1 MSTNPLPKRLL
12 SLVLTL
18 CMVLSLVPM
27 SALATGD
34 SDSDPNTVDNAI
46 VNGSFEQF
54 EQLDQETGTAP
65 QLKAEKVPGWS
76 TTATD
81 RLIEFG
87 VNIGT
92 SSAPQLSGNDK
103 SIPDGNQFAELN
115 ADETSTLYQNVST
128 VGGHIYEWGLSH
140 RGRMGTD
147 TMALIIGPKQ
157 ANAPAKPDEDEN
169 GQDQFMRLT
178 DWVQRN
184 AQTLGVTVPTDGC
197 SQRITVYSKK
207 FDENGGFLNNP
218 GSESPFSTA
227 PSNLYTETWSVWII
241 ATGNRSWGNYGTHN
255 RNYNPL
261 KGIGGGIGCSY
272 TVPVGQNE
280 TTFAFCSYAGAT
292 SDKTLGNLLDNITFS
307 LYHNVTFTTTAGGEG
322 TVSAEIQGTTKTVS
336 FSDKNAISVPVR
348 NNRQMILTAPAT
360 ADSGVTTFVGAYIT
374 QHSTDGSSTK
384 FVDKSE
390 WRANGTSYTYTGTV
404 TAPTDVVLVFVRSPA
419 VTYDANGG
427 DKYVHTPDAKEP
439 TDVVSF
445 AADTKRTEYTSH
457 AATAS
462 QKNGWVFDG
471 WLLARAGAEERV
483 LPEVHTV
490 SYANGVFT
498 FTYKNGTETK
508 ETRITTDGVALL
520 AQWKWQQ
527 TFQTQLQQGDTV
539 TDTDACGTIT
549 KDDSDA
555 SVKTYNAATG
565 EKVTVTAKAN
575 SGYAFLGWYRTID
588 GQLQLVSKEQTY
600 TYTVGKQGVQTVYAR
615 FAQTYTITYTWDE
628 SDNKPTDQIAPAPG
642 TATEGTTYPL
652 SVPQQTTVSATVN
665 DVPGHWLFQGWKEQ
679 GGTGYLGQE
688 IANVTRNYILVGSW
702 DFIPNAQYDLSY
714 SMGDTEHCWI
724 PSGGLGSIPSSRH
737 YAGDTVTS
745 AAAPTIPEKEKTILV
760 AKGTTFQGTWKFQGW
775 KRSDNNQI
783 VNAEADFTMPNQNL
797 TLTAQWEFTPNVYTV
812 QYDLNNDSSTEE
824 PPAGHDS
831 YTYPEIEG
839 KTGVDT
845 SKSGIPFGA
854 SLTVQNFTG
863 TAPDGKYFAGWG
875 LARDATALYEPG
887 QSVNNKSLEVE
898 HSGDT
903 ITLYAI
909 YKDIG
914 TVTVEFAGND
924 ANGGSVDV
932 HEGSFS
938 ETNGTL
944 SGKEVQ
950 SVATAKPGYHFT
962 GWKCEINENKTETET
977 LTVTLGQVQTL
988 FKEHPN
994 QRVFRFTA
1002 QFEPNS
1008 FKVQFNQNTTDTVTG
1023 TMTSQTFQ
1031 YAEAGDAYLNPN
1043 AFVRPGYRFLGW
1055 SEEADGTGTSYADK
1069 AKFLGVT
1076 HYQGK
1081 EITDD
1086 ATITLYAQWEKLP
1099 DITIDYTPFP
1109 EDLGTVTLNTAQAK
1123 EPSEEELAP
1132 QSIYT
1137 VSETGSPDHQVHSFQ
1152 GATAQPKDGCTFK
1165 GWYDQNK
1172 NQCST
1177 AQSFVPQ
1184 AGTDNLYQSGSYVA
1198 VFEAQQYTLRFDANG
1213 GEGTMGDLTY
1223 THGQDQSLTK
1233 CGFTRAGYGFL
1244 GWATAADGKVVY
1256 HDQQSLSITQN
1267 TTLYAVWKQ
1276 QPNQGG
1282 SGGGHHNSG
1291 SGGTQ
1296 EKPDETP
1303 PSTLNDTD
1311 HYAYIVGYE
1320 DGTIRPNGHI
1330 TRAEA
1335 ATVFF
1340 RLLTDK
1346 ARDANLTD
1354 RSPYPDVSAGAWYN
1368 KAIATLS
1375 RMGILSGYEDGS
1387 FRPNATVTRAEFA
1400 AMAARFDTEAKPV
1413 DTPFTDLTGCWAADE
1428 IAKAYGKGWVNG
1440 YGDNT
1445 FRPNG
1450 PITRAE
1456 AVTLINRVLRRLPET
1471 DKDLLPDE
1479 RTWPDNPETF
1489 WGYLALQEASNSHL
1503 YDRKSNG
1510 YETQTKILPPRD
1522 WSQEFEQ

>member
-1 MSTNPLPKRLL
+1 MSANPLPKRLL

-27 SALATGD
+27 SALAEGD
-34 SDSDPNTVDNAI
+34 PSSDPNTNTADNAI
-46 VNGSFEQF
+46 LNGSFEQPG
-54 EQLDQETGTAP
+54 QTDKAP
-65 QLKAEKVPGWS
+65 QLNYVPGWS

-81 RLIEFG
+81 HLIEFG
-87 VNIGT
+87 VNTQT

-115 ADETSTLYQNVST
+115 ADEVSTLYQNVST
-128 VGGHIYEWGLSH
+128 VDGHIYEWGLSH

-157 ANAPAKPDEDEN
+157 DNAPAKPDKNEN

-178 DWVQRN
+178 DWVKRN
-184 AQTLGVTVPTDGC
+184 AATLGVTVPTDGC

-207 FDENGGFLNNP
+207 FDENGGFLNNT

-241 ATGNRSWGNYGTHN
+241 ATGNQSWGSYGTHN

-272 TVPVGQNE
+272 TVPAGQNE

-292 SDKTLGNLLDNITFS
+292 SNKTLGNLLDNITFS
-307 LYHNVTFTTTAGGEG
+307 LYHNVTFTTTAGGQG
-322 TVSAEIQGTTKTVS
+322 TVGAEIQGTTKTVD
-336 FSDKNAISVPVR
+336 FSDKNAINVPVR
-348 NNRQMILTAPAT
+348 NKRQMTLTAPAT
-360 ADSGVTTFVGAYIT
+360 AASGATFVGAYIT
-374 QHSTDGSSTK
+374 KHSTSGSSTE
-384 FVDKSE
+384 FVDKSDKSK
-390 WRANGTSYTYTGTV
+390 WTLNGTNYTYTGTV
-404 TAPTDVVLVFVRSPA
+404 TVPTDVVLVFVRSPA

-427 DKYVHTPDAKEP
+427 DKYVHTPDAQEP

-445 AADTKRTEYTSH
+445 GAGTGQTSYTSH

-462 QKNGWVFDG
+462 KKKGWVFAG
-471 WLLARAGAEERV
+471 WLLARAENKERV
-483 LPEVHTV
+483 LPAVHTV
-490 SYANGVFT
+490 SYANGTFT
-498 FTYKNGTETK
+498 FKDETGQ
-508 ETRITTDGVALL
+508 TRAEIEADGVALL

-539 TDTDACGTIT
+539 TDTDDCGTIT
-549 KDDSDA
+549 KDDSDD
-555 SVKTYNAATG
+555 SVKTYDAATG

-588 GQLQLVSKEQTY
+588 GQLQLVSQEQIY
-600 TYTVGKQGVQTVYAR
+600 TYTVGRQDVQTVYAR
-615 FAQTYTITYTWDE
+615 FARTYTITYTWDT
-628 SDNKPTDQIAPAPG
+628 SNSPTDQTLPAQG

-665 DVPGHWLFQGWKEQ
+665 GVPGHWLFQGWKEQ
-679 GGTGYLGQE
+679 GGTEYLGQE
-688 IANVTRNYILVGSW
+688 IANVTRNYTLVGSW
-702 DFIPNAQYDLSY
+702 SFIPNNQYRLTY
-714 SMGDTEHCWI
+714 NVGDHTTNWI
-724 PSGGLGSIPSSRH
+724 PSGLGEVVPSNPLH
-737 YAGDTVTS
+737 YYQDTVTS
-745 AAAPTIPEKEKTILV
+745 AAAPKIPEAEKTILV
-760 AKGTTFQGTWKFQGW
+760 ANGTIFQGTWKFQGW
-775 KRSDNNQI
+775 KRSDNGQI
-783 VNAEADFTMPNQNL
+783 VNEKAKFTMPNQDL
-797 TLTAQWEFTPNVYTV
+797 TLTAQWTFTPNTYKVVYN
-812 QYDLNNDSSTEE
+812 LNGGSGTAPEEQTYAYTELADKDGAE
-824 PPAGHDS
+824 KPN
-831 YTYPEIEG
+831 
-839 KTGVDT
+839 
-845 SKSGIPFGA
+845 GIPFGA

-863 TAPDGKYFAGWG
+863 TAPDGKKYFAGWG
-875 LARDATALYEPG
+875 LQRDATALYEPG
-887 QSVNNKSLEVE
+887 QRVNNKSLKVTTN
-898 HSGDT
+898 GDR

-924 ANGGSVDV
+924 ANRGSVSV
-932 HEGSFS
+932 RQGSFS
-938 ETNGTL
+938 EINGTL
-944 SGKEVQ
+944 SGATVKSE
-950 SVATAKPGYHFT
+950 ATAKPGYHFT
-962 GWKCEINENKTETET
+962 GWKCETSKGTTGTGT
-977 LTVTLGQVQTL
+977 LEVTASQVQTL
-988 FKEHPN
+988 FAAHPE

-1002 QFEPNS
+1002 QFEPNQ
-1008 FKVQFNQNTTDTVTG
+1008 FTVQFQKNADDATG
-1023 TMTSQTFQ
+1023 SMEDQTFQ
-1031 YAEAGDAYLNPN
+1031 YAAGGDAYLNPN

-1055 SEEADGTGTSYADK
+1055 SETSGKQNVVYADK
-1069 AKFLGVT
+1069 AKFQGVPAEN
-1076 HYQGK
+1076 K
-1081 EITDD
+1081 
-1086 ATITLYAQWEKLP
+1086 AVVTLYAQWQAYSP
-1099 DITIDYTPFP
+1099 VTIRYTAVPN
-1109 EDLGTVTLNTAQAK
+1109 DLGTVTLNKEGQTASVAT
-1123 EPSEEELAP
+1123 E
-1132 QSIYT
+1132 
-1137 VSETGSPDHQVHSFQ
+1137 ETGSPDPALQVIV
-1152 GATAQPKDGCTFK
+1152 GATATATATTAQGSVFE
-1165 GWYDQNK
+1165 GWYDQH
-1172 NQCST
+1172 
-1177 AQSFVPQ
+1177 
-1184 AGTDNLYQSGSYVA
+1184 GTLLSKAPNYKPRLVNGLYEGGSYVA
-1198 VFEAQQYTLRFDANG
+1198 YFHARQYTLHFDANG
-1213 GEGTMGDLTY
+1213 GEGTMEDLTY

-1233 CGFTRAGYGFL
+1233 CGFTRAGYDFL
-1244 GWATAADGKVVY
+1244 GWATAADGNVAY
-1256 HDQQSLSITQN
+1256 HDQQSLSITQD

-1291 SGGTQ
+1291 GTQ

-1303 PSTLNDTD
+1303 PTTLNDTD

-1340 RLLTDK
+1340 RLLTDE

-1354 RSPYPDVSAGAWYN
+1354 RSPYPDVSAGDWYN

-1428 IAKAYGKGWVNG
+1428 IAEAYGKGWVNG

-1503 YDRKSNG
+1503 YDRKSDG
-1510 YETQTKILPPRD
+1510 YETQTKLLPPRD

>member
-1 MSTNPLPKRLL
+1 MSANPLPKRLL

-27 SALATGD
+27 SALAAGD
-34 SDSDPNTVDNAI
+34 LNSDSNSDPNTADNAI
-46 VNGSFEQF
+46 VNGSFEEPGQT
-54 EQLDQETGTAP
+54 ELRAP
-65 QLKAEKVPGWS
+65 QLDAETVPGWS

-81 RLIEFG
+81 QKIELG
-87 VNIGT
+87 AQIG
-92 SSAPQLSGNDK
+92 AACPGQLVYLSDK
-103 SIPDGNQFAELN
+103 SIPDGKQIAELN
-115 ADETSTLYQNVST
+115 ADEVSTLYQNVST

-140 RGRMGTD
+140 RGRARTD
-147 TMALIIGPKQ
+147 TMALIIGPQ
-157 ANAPAKPDEDEN
+157 QDNAPAKPNEN

-218 GSESPFSTA
+218 GNESPFSTA

-241 ATGNRSWGNYGTHN
+241 ATGNQSWGSYGTHDPT
-255 RNYNPL
+255 YDPL

-292 SDKTLGNLLDNITFS
+292 SNRTLGNLLDNITFS

-322 TVSAEIQGTTKTVS
+322 TVSAEIQGATKTEA
-336 FSDKNAISVPVR
+336 FSDSNAINVPVR
-348 NNRQMILTAPAT
+348 NNRQMTLTAPAT
-360 ADSGVTTFVGAYIT
+360 AASGATFVGAYIT
-374 QHSTDGSSTK
+374 QHSTNASSTK

-390 WRANGTSYTYTGTV
+390 WILNGTNYTYTGTV

-427 DKYVHTPDAKEP
+427 DRYVHTPGAKEP

-445 AADTKRTEYTSH
+445 AAGTESYTSH

-462 QKNGWVFDG
+462 KKKGWVFAG
-471 WLLARAGAEERV
+471 WLLARAGNEGRV
-483 LPEVHTV
+483 LPAVHTV
-490 SYANGVFT
+490 SYANGTFT
-498 FTYKNGTETK
+498 FKDETGQ
-508 ETRITTDGVALL
+508 TRAEIEADGVALL

-539 TDTDACGTIT
+539 KDTDACGTIT
-549 KDDSDA
+549 KDGQTAD
-555 SVKTYNAATG
+555 TYNAATG
-565 EKVTVTAKAN
+565 EQVTVTANAN

-588 GQLQLVSKEQTY
+588 GQLQLVSQEQTY
-600 TYTVGKQGVQTVYAR
+600 AYTVGKQGVQTVYAR
-615 FAQTYTITYTWDE
+615 FAQTYTITYTWDKNN
-628 SDNKPTDQIAPAPG
+628 SPTDQTLPAQG

-652 SVPQQTTVSATVN
+652 FVPQQTTASDTVN
-665 DVPGHWLFQGWKEQ
+665 GVPGHWLFQGWKEQ
-679 GGTGYLGQE
+679 GGKGYLGRE
-688 IANVTRNYILVGSW
+688 IANVTRNYTLVGSW
-702 DFIPNAQYDLSY
+702 SFIPNNRYRLTY
-714 SMGDTEHCWI
+714 NVGDHTTNWI
-724 PSGGLGSIPSSRH
+724 PSGLGAVVQSNPLH
-737 YAGDTVTS
+737 YYQEKVTS
-745 AAAPTIPEKEKTILV
+745 AAAPTIPAAENTIL
-760 AKGTTFQGTWKFQGW
+760 AANGTTFQGTWTFQGW

-783 VNAEADFTMPNQNL
+783 VNAGHDFAMPNQNL
-797 TLTAQWEFTPNVYTV
+797 TLTAQWKFTPNTYKVK
-812 QYDLNNDSSTEE
+812 YDLNGGTGTVPEAHTSYEYTELN
-824 PPAGHDS
+824 
-831 YTYPEIEG
+831 G
-839 KTGVDT
+839 KDGAETP
-845 SKSGIPFGA
+845 SGIPFGA
-854 SLTVQNFTG
+854 LVQLKDFPG
-863 TAPDGKYFAGWG
+863 TAPTGKYFAGWG
-875 LARDATALYEPG
+875 LTKKGPVAYEPEQKVSNASLG
-887 QSVNNKSLEVE
+887 IIANNTTV
-898 HSGDT
+898 
-903 ITLYAI
+903 TLYAI
-909 YKDIG
+909 YAEEQTI
-914 TVTVEFAGND
+914 TVEFQGNNPQWG
-924 ANGGSVDV
+924 AVTTRS
-932 HEGSFS
+932 GSFTVKKNVTGDDITS
-938 ETNGTL
+938 
-944 SGKEVQ
+944 
-950 SVATAKPGYHFT
+950 TAKPSPGYHFT
-962 GWKCEINENKTETET
+962 GWKCEINENTTDTET
-977 LTVTLGQVQTL
+977 LEVTASQVQTL

-1055 SEEADGTGTSYADK
+1055 SETTDGTGTSYADK
-1069 AKFLGVT
+1069 AKFQGVT
-1076 HYQGK
+1076 HYQGT
-1081 EITDD
+1081 EITDG
-1086 ATITLYAQWEKLP
+1086 ATIILYARWEKLP
-1099 DITIDYTPFP
+1099 EITIDYTPFP
-1109 EDLGTVTLNTAQAK
+1109 EDLGTVTLNPPKTE
-1123 EPSEEELAP
+1123 EPSEEDLVS

-1137 VSETGSPDHQVHSFQ
+1137 VFETGSPDHQVR

-1165 GWYDQNK
+1165 GWYDQ
-1172 NQCST
+1172 QEHLLST
-1177 AQSFVPQ
+1177 AQRFVPK

-1198 VFEAQQYTLRFDANG
+1198 VFEAQKYTLRFDANG

-1233 CGFTRAGYGFL
+1233 CGFTRSGYGFL
-1244 GWATAADGKVVY
+1244 GWATEEDGKVVY
-1256 HDQQSLSITQN
+1256 HDQQSLTITQD

-1291 SGGTQ
+1291 SGTQ

-1303 PSTLNDTD
+1303 PTTLNDTD

-1503 YDRKSNG
+1503 YDRKSDG
-1510 YETQTKILPPRD
+1510 YETQTKLLPPRD

>member
-34 SDSDPNTVDNAI
+34 SSSDPDRVDNAI
-46 VNGSFEQF
+46 VNGSFEEPAQTS
-54 EQLDQETGTAP
+54 ELAP
-65 QLKAEKVPGWS
+65 QLNATTVPGWS

-81 RLIEFG
+81 HLIEFG
-87 VNIGT
+87 VNIGR
-92 SSAPQLSGNDK
+92 SSAPQLWGTDR

-140 RGRMGTD
+140 RGRMGKD

-157 ANAPAKPDEDEN
+157 ANAPAKPDKN

-178 DWVQRN
+178 AWVQRN

-218 GSESPFSTA
+218 GNERPFSTA

-241 ATGNRSWGNYGTHN
+241 ATENQSWGSYGTHDPT
-255 RNYNPL
+255 YDPL

-292 SDKTLGNLLDNITFS
+292 SNRTLGNLLDNITFS
-307 LYHNVTFTTTAGGEG
+307 LYHNVTFTTTAGGQG
-322 TVSAEIQGTTKTVS
+322 TVSAEIQGTTQTVD
-336 FSDKNAISVPVR
+336 FSDKNAIDVPVR
-348 NNRQMILTAPAT
+348 NNRQMTLTAPAT
-360 ADSGVTTFVGAYIT
+360 AASGATFVGAYIT
-374 QHSTDGSSTK
+374 KHSTSGSSTE
-384 FVDKSE
+384 FVDKSDISK
-390 WRANGTSYTYTGTV
+390 WTLNGTTYTYTGTV

-445 AADTKRTEYTSH
+445 ATDTGPYTSH
-457 AATAS
+457 EAIAS
-462 QKNGWVFDG
+462 QKTGWVFAG
-471 WLLARAGAEERV
+471 WLLARAGNGLV
-483 LPEVHTV
+483 LPAKHTV
-490 SYANGVFT
+490 SYANGTFT
-498 FTYKNGTETK
+498 FTDETGQ
-508 ETRITTDGVALL
+508 TRAEIEADGVALL
-520 AQWKWQQ
+520 AQWRWRQ

-539 TDTDACGTIT
+539 KDDKACGTIT
-549 KDDSDA
+549 KDDD
-555 SVKTYNAATG
+555 SVETYNAATG
-565 EKVTVTAKAN
+565 EQVTVTANAN

-588 GQLQLVSKEQTY
+588 GQLQLVSQEQTY
-600 TYTVGKQGVQTVYAR
+600 TYTVGRQGVQTVYAR
-615 FAQTYTITYTWDE
+615 FAKTYTITYTWDE
-628 SDNKPTDQIAPAPG
+628 SNNKPTDQTVPAQG

-652 SVPQQTTVSATVN
+652 SQTFVPQQTTVSATVGG
-665 DVPGHWLFQGWKEQ
+665 VPGHWLFQGWKEQ
-679 GGTGYLGQE
+679 GGKDYLGQE
-688 IANVTRNYILVGSW
+688 IASVTKDYTLVGSW
-702 DFIPNAQYDLSY
+702 DFIPNNQYRLTY
-714 SMGDTEHCWI
+714 NVGDHTTNWI
-724 PSGGLGSIPSSRH
+724 PSGLGEVVQSNSLH
-737 YAGDTVTS
+737 YYQETVTS
-745 AAAPTIPEKEKTILV
+745 AAAPTIPAAEKTIL
-760 AKGTTFQGTWKFQGW
+760 AANGTTFQGTWKFQGW
-775 KRSDNNQI
+775 KRSDTGGT
-783 VNAEADFTMPNQNL
+783 AKTSFPMPNHDL

-812 QYDLNNDSSTEE
+812 QYDLTEGSGTA
-824 PPAGHDS
+824 PAAHTS
-831 YTYPEIEG
+831 YAYTELADKDG
-839 KTGVDT
+839 AKTP
-845 SKSGIPFGA
+845 SGIPFGA
-854 SLTVQNFTG
+854 SLTVQKFTG

-875 LARDATALYEPG
+875 LHRNANALYEPG
-887 QSVNNKSLEVE
+887 QSVNNESLKVTT
-898 HSGDT
+898 SGDT

-924 ANGGSVDV
+924 ANRGSVDV
-932 HEGSFS
+932 RQGSFS
-938 ETNGTL
+938 ERNGTL
-944 SGKEVQ
+944 SGNTVKSE
-950 SVATAKPGYHFT
+950 ATAKPGYHFT
-962 GWKCEINENKTETET
+962 GWTCETSGHTTSTDT
-977 LTVTLGQVQTL
+977 LYEVTADQVQEL
-988 FKEHPN
+988 FTKNQN

-1008 FKVQFNQNTTDTVTG
+1008 FTVRYNANGGEG
-1023 TMTSQTFQ
+1023 TMADQHFQ
-1031 YAEAGDAYLNPN
+1031 YAGTENVYLNPN
-1043 AFVRPGYRFLGW
+1043 AFVCPGYRFLGW
-1055 SEEADGTGTSYADK
+1055 SETEDGTGTSYADK
-1069 AKFLGVT
+1069 AKFLGVPADN
-1076 HYQGK
+1076 GA
-1081 EITDD
+1081 IVN
-1086 ATITLYAQWEKLP
+1086 LYAQWQKYSSV
-1099 DITIDYTPFP
+1099 TIRYTAVPN
-1109 EDLGTVTLNTAQAK
+1109 DLGTVTLNKENQTASAATQ
-1123 EPSEEELAP
+1123 
-1132 QSIYT
+1132 
-1137 VSETGSPDHQVHSFQ
+1137 ETGSPDPALKEIV
-1152 GATAQPKDGCTFK
+1152 GATAAAAQGSVFE
-1165 GWYDQNK
+1165 GWYDQHGTRL
-1172 NQCST
+1172 ST
-1177 AQSFVPQ
+1177 ERRYEPTQVN
-1184 AGTDNLYQSGSYVA
+1184 DLYEGGSYVA
-1198 VFEAQQYTLRFDANG
+1198 HFHAQQYTLRFNANG

-1223 THGQDQSLTK
+1223 THGQAQSLTK
-1233 CGFTRAGYGFL
+1233 CGFTRSGYAFL
-1244 GWATAADGKVVY
+1244 GWATAADGDVAY
-1256 HDQQSLSITQN
+1256 HDQQSLSITQD

-1282 SGGGHHNSG
+1282 SGGHHN

-1303 PSTLNDTD
+1303 PTTLNDTD

-1354 RSPYPDVSAGAWYN
+1354 RSPYPDVSAGDWYN

>member
-1 MSTNPLPKRLL
+1 MSANPLPKRLL

-27 SALATGD
+27 SALAEGD
-34 SDSDPNTVDNAI
+34 PSSDPNRVDNAI
-46 VNGSFEQF
+46 VNGSFEEPGQT
-54 EQLDQETGTAP
+54 ELRAP
-65 QLKAEKVPGWS
+65 QLDAETVPGWS

-81 RLIEFG
+81 QKIELG
-87 VNIGT
+87 AQIG
-92 SSAPQLSGNDK
+92 AACPAQLDHLSDK
-103 SIPDGNQFAELN
+103 SIPDGKQIAELN
-115 ADETSTLYQNVST
+115 ADEVSTLYQNVST

-140 RGRMGTD
+140 RGRARTD
-147 TMALIIGPKQ
+147 TMALIIGPQ
-157 ANAPAKPDEDEN
+157 QDNAPAKPNEN

-207 FDENGGFLNNP
+207 FDENGGFLNNT
-218 GSESPFSTA
+218 GNESPFSAA

-241 ATGNRSWGNYGTHN
+241 ATGYQSWGSYGTHSPA
-255 RNYNPL
+255 YNPL
-261 KGIGGGIGCSY
+261 QGIGGGIGCSY

-280 TTFAFCSYAGAT
+280 TTFAFCSYSSSGSGGLT
-292 SDKTLGNLLDNITFS
+292 VGNLLDNITFS

-322 TVSAEIQGTTKTVS
+322 TVSAEIQGETKTET
-336 FSDKNAISVPVR
+336 FSDSNAIAVPVR
-348 NNRQMILTAPAT
+348 NNRQMTLTAPAT
-360 ADSGVTTFVGAYIT
+360 AASGATFVGAYIT
-374 QHSTDGSSTK
+374 RHSTDGSSTE
-384 FVDKSE
+384 FVDKSD
-390 WRANGTSYTYTGTV
+390 TSRWTLNETTDTYTYTGTV

-471 WLLARAGAEERV
+471 WLLARAGKEERV
-483 LPEVHTV
+483 LPEEHKV

-498 FTYKNGTETK
+498 FTYKKGTETK
-508 ETRITTDGVALL
+508 ETRITADGVALL

-527 TFQTQLQQGDTV
+527 TFRTQLQQGDTV
-539 TDTDACGTIT
+539 TDTDDCGTIT
-549 KDDSDA
+549 KDDSDD
-555 SVKTYNAATG
+555 SVKTYDAATG

-615 FAQTYTITYTWDE
+615 FAQTYTITYAWDE
-628 SDNKPTDQIAPAPG
+628 NNSPTDQTIPETG
-642 TATEGTTYPL
+642 TATAGMTYPL
-652 SVPQQTTVSATVN
+652 PQTFVKGQTTC
-665 DVPGHWLFQGWKEQ
+665 PGSKNGIPGNWVFQGWKKDGNGEV
-679 GGTGYLGQE
+679 LGAE
-688 IANVTRNYILVGSW
+688 IANVQEDMHLVGSW

-724 PSGGLGSIPSSRH
+724 PSGGLGSIASSRH
-737 YAGDTVTS
+737 YAGATVTS
-745 AAAPTIPEKEKTILV
+745 AAAPTIPAEQKTILV
-760 AKGTTFQGTWKFQGW
+760 ANGTTFQGTWKFQGW
-775 KRSDNNQI
+775 KRSDTGGT
-783 VNAEADFTMPNQNL
+783 AKTSFPMPNHDL

-812 QYDLNNDSSTEE
+812 QYDLTEGSGTA
-824 PPAGHDS
+824 PAAHTS
-831 YTYPEIEG
+831 YAYTELADKDG
-839 KTGVDT
+839 AKTP
-845 SKSGIPFGA
+845 SGIPFGA
-854 SLTVQNFTG
+854 ILTVQNFTG
-863 TAPDGKYFAGWG
+863 TAPDEKYFAGWG
-875 LARDATALYEPG
+875 LHRNANALYEPG
-887 QSVNNKSLEVE
+887 QSVNNESLKVTT
-898 HSGDT
+898 SGDT

-924 ANGGSVDV
+924 ANRGSVDV
-932 HEGSFS
+932 RQGSFS
-938 ETNGTL
+938 ETNGKL
-944 SGKEVQ
+944 SGKEVR

-977 LTVTLGQVQTL
+977 LTVTLDQVQKL
-988 FKEHPN
+988 FTENQN

-1008 FKVQFNQNTTDTVTG
+1008 FTVQYNANGGKG
-1023 TMTSQTFQ
+1023 TMDDQTFQ
-1031 YAEAGDAYLNPN
+1031 YAGTENAYLKQNT
-1043 AFVRPGYRFLGW
+1043 FVRPGYRFLGW
-1055 SEEADGTGTSYADK
+1055 SETSGEQVNVVYADQ
-1069 AKFLGVT
+1069 AKFLGVPADN
-1076 HYQGK
+1076 GA
-1081 EITDD
+1081 IV
-1086 ATITLYAQWEKLP
+1086 TLYAQWQAYSSV
-1099 DITIDYTPFP
+1099 TIRYTAVPN
-1109 EDLGTVTLNTAQAK
+1109 DLGTVTLNKEGQTASAAT
-1123 EPSEEELAP
+1123 E
-1132 QSIYT
+1132 
-1137 VSETGSPDHQVHSFQ
+1137 ETGSPDPALQVIV
-1152 GATAQPKDGCTFK
+1152 GATATATATTAQGSVFE
-1165 GWYDQNK
+1165 GWYDQH
-1172 NQCST
+1172 
-1177 AQSFVPQ
+1177 
-1184 AGTDNLYQSGSYVA
+1184 GTLLSKAPNYKPRLVNGLYEGGSYVA
-1198 VFEAQQYTLRFDANG
+1198 YFHARQYTLHFDANG

-1233 CGFTRAGYGFL
+1233 CGFTRAGYDFL
-1244 GWATAADGKVVY
+1244 GWATAADGGVVY
-1256 HDQQSLSITQN
+1256 HDQQSLSITQD

-1282 SGGGHHNSG
+1282 SGGGHHTSG
-1291 SGGTQ
+1291 SGTQ

-1303 PSTLNDTD
+1303 PTTLNDTD

-1354 RSPYPDVSAGAWYN
+1354 RSPYPDVSAGDWCN

-1503 YDRKSNG
+1503 YDRKSDG
-1510 YETQTKILPPRD
+1510 YETQTKLLPPRD

>member
-1 MSTNPLPKRLL
+1 MSANPLPKRLL

-27 SALATGD
+27 SALAAEA
-34 SDSDPNTVDNAI
+34 SNNPNKADNAI
-46 VNGSFEQF
+46 VNGSFE
-54 EQLDQETGTAP
+54 EPAQETMLAP
-65 QLKAEKVPGWS
+65 QLEAQKVSGWS

-81 RLIEFG
+81 DKIEFG
-87 VNIGT
+87 VNT
-92 SSAPQLSGNDK
+92 KTDSAPQLSGNDK
-103 SIPDGNQFAELN
+103 SIPHGKQFAELN
-115 ADETSTLYQNVST
+115 ANQVSTLYQNVST

-140 RGRMGTD
+140 RGRAGTD

-157 ANAPAKPDEDEN
+157 AKDPAKPDPN

-178 DWVQRN
+178 DWVKRN
-184 AQTLGVTVPTDGC
+184 AETLGVTVLRDGC

-207 FDENGGFLNNP
+207 FDEHGGFLNNP
-218 GSESPFSTA
+218 GNESPFSTA

-241 ATGNRSWGNYGTHN
+241 ATGYQSWGSYGTHDPT
-255 RNYNPL
+255 YNPL

-272 TVPVGQNE
+272 TVPARQTE
-280 TTFAFCSYAGAT
+280 TTFAFCSYSSSGSGGLT
-292 SDKTLGNLLDNITFS
+292 VGNLLDNITFS
-307 LYHNVTFTTTAGGEG
+307 LYHNVTFTTTAGGQG
-322 TVSAEIQGTTKTVS
+322 TVGAEIQGTTKTVG
-336 FSDKNAISVPVR
+336 FSDKNAIDVPVR
-348 NNRQMILTAPAT
+348 NNRQMTLTAPAT

-374 QHSTDGSSTK
+374 QHRTDGSFTE
-384 FVDKSE
+384 FVDKSK
-390 WRANGTSYTYTGTV
+390 WTPNGTTYTYTGTV

-471 WLLARAGAEERV
+471 WLLARAGKEERV
-483 LPEVHTV
+483 LPEEHKV

-498 FTYKNGTETK
+498 FTYKKGTETK
-508 ETRITTDGVALL
+508 ETRITADGVALL

-527 TFQTQLQQGDTV
+527 TFRTQLQQGDTV
-539 TDTDACGTIT
+539 TDTDDCGTIT
-549 KDDSDA
+549 KDDSDD

-565 EKVTVTAKAN
+565 EKVTVTANAKPD
-575 SGYAFLGWYRTID
+575 YAFLGWYRTID
-588 GQLQLVSKEQTY
+588 GQLQLVSQDPTY
-600 TYTVGKQGVQTVYAR
+600 TYTVSKQGVQTVYAR
-615 FAQTYTITYTWDE
+615 FAKTYTITYTWDT
-628 SDNKPTDQIAPAPG
+628 SNSPTDQTLPAQG

-652 SVPQQTTVSATVN
+652 SQKFVRQKTTVSATVN
-665 DVPGHWLFQGWKEQ
+665 GVPGHWLFQGWKEQ
-679 GGTGYLGQE
+679 GGKDYLGQE
-688 IANVTRNYILVGSW
+688 IASVTKDYTLVGSW
-702 DFIPNAQYDLSY
+702 DFIPNNQYRLTY
-714 SMGDTEHCWI
+714 NVGDHTTNWI
-724 PSGGLGSIPSSRH
+724 PSGLGEVVQSNPLH
-737 YAGDTVTS
+737 YYQEKVTS
-745 AAAPTIPEKEKTILV
+745 AAAPKIPEAEDTILA
-760 AKGTTFQGTWKFQGW
+760 AKGTIFQGIWKFQGW
-775 KRSDNNQI
+775 KRSDNGKI
-783 VNAEADFTMPNQNL
+783 VNEKAEFTMPNQDL

-812 QYDLNNDSSTEE
+812 KYDLNNDSGTEE
-824 PPAGHDS
+824 PPAGHES

-845 SKSGIPFGA
+845 RKRGIPFGV
-854 SLTVQNFTG
+854 SVQLKDFPG
-863 TAPDGKYFAGWG
+863 RAPTEEKYFAGWG
-875 LARDATALYEPG
+875 LKPDGPVAYEPG
-887 QSVNNKSLEVE
+887 QNVSNANLHVTED
-898 HSGDT
+898 DT
-903 ITLYAI
+903 TVTLYAI
-909 YKDIG
+909 YAKKQTITVEFQGNNPQWG
-914 TVTVEFAGND
+914 TVTPR
-924 ANGGSVDV
+924 S
-932 HEGSFS
+932 GSF
-938 ETNGTL
+938 TVTD
-944 SGKEVQ
+944 
-950 SVATAKPGYHFT
+950 SVAVGDVISTAEPSPGYHFVKWT
-962 GWKCEINENKTETET
+962 QDGKLVSTEQT
-977 LTVTLGQVQTL
+977 LTVRSSDFTEGQAGQT
-988 FKEHPN
+988 FVYVAH
-994 QRVFRFTA
+994 
-1002 QFEPNS
+1002 FEPNS
-1008 FKVQFNQNTTDTVTG
+1008 FTVQYNANGGTG
-1023 TMTSQTFQ
+1023 DMESQTFQ
-1031 YAEAGDAYLNPN
+1031 YAGTEKVYLNQN

-1055 SEEADGTGTSYADK
+1055 SEKADGTGTSYADQ
-1069 AKFLGVT
+1069 AKFQGVT

-1081 EITDD
+1081 EITDG
-1086 ATITLYAQWEKLP
+1086 ATIILYARWEELP
-1099 DITIDYTPFP
+1099 EITIDYTPFP
-1109 EDLGTVTLNTAQAK
+1109 EDLGTVTLNTAQA
-1123 EPSEEELAP
+1123 EGPSEEDLAP
-1132 QSIYT
+1132 LSIHT
-1137 VSETGSPDHQVHSFQ
+1137 VPEKGSPDRQVHKFQ
-1152 GATAQPKDGCTFK
+1152 GATAKPEDGCTFK
-1165 GWYDQNK
+1165 GWYDQQE
-1172 NQCST
+1172 NQCSKDL
-1177 AQSFVPQ
+1177 SFVPQ

-1198 VFEAQQYTLRFDANG
+1198 VFEAKKYTLRFDANG
-1213 GEGTMGDLTY
+1213 GEGTMEDLTY

-1233 CGFTRAGYGFL
+1233 CGFTRAGYDFL
-1244 GWATAADGKVVY
+1244 GWATAENGNVAY
-1256 HDQQSLSITQN
+1256 HDQQSLSITQD

-1291 SGGTQ
+1291 GTQ

-1303 PSTLNDTD
+1303 PTTLNDTD

-1340 RLLTDK
+1340 RLLTDE

-1503 YDRKSNG
+1503 YDRKSDG

>member
-1 MSTNPLPKRLL
+1 MSANPLPKRLL

-27 SALATGD
+27 SALAAGD
-34 SDSDPNTVDNAI
+34 LNSDSNSDPNTADNAI
-46 VNGSFEQF
+46 VNGSFELPVQT
-54 EQLDQETGTAP
+54 ELRAP
-65 QLKAEKVPGWS
+65 QLKDNEVPGWS

-81 RLIEFG
+81 QKIELG
-87 VNIGT
+87 AQIG
-92 SSAPQLSGNDK
+92 AACPAQLDHLSDK
-103 SIPDGNQFAELN
+103 SIPDGKQIAELN
-115 ADETSTLYQNVST
+115 ADEVSTLYQNVST

-140 RGRMGTD
+140 RGRARTD
-147 TMALIIGPKQ
+147 TMALIIGPQ
-157 ANAPAKPDEDEN
+157 QDNAPAKPNEN

-241 ATGNRSWGNYGTHN
+241 ATGYQSWGSYGTHSPA
-255 RNYNPL
+255 YDPL
-261 KGIGGGIGCSY
+261 QGIGGGIGCSY
-272 TVPVGQNE
+272 TVPVGQGK
-280 TTFAFCSYAGAT
+280 TTFAFCSYSSSGSGGLT
-292 SDKTLGNLLDNITFS
+292 VGNLLDNITFS

-336 FSDKNAISVPVR
+336 FSDKNAIDVPVR
-348 NNRQMILTAPAT
+348 HNREMTLTAPAT

-427 DKYVHTPDAKEP
+427 DKYVHTRGAQEP

-445 AADTKRTEYTSH
+445 ATDTKPYTSH

-462 QKNGWVFDG
+462 KKKGWVFAG
-471 WLLARAGAEERV
+471 WLLARAGNEGRV
-483 LPEVHTV
+483 LPAVHQV
-490 SYANGVFT
+490 SYDAGKHTFT
-498 FTYKNGTETK
+498 FAYAYGDKTITETLNAN
-508 ETRITTDGVALL
+508 GVALL

-539 TDTDACGTIT
+539 KDDKACGTIT
-549 KDDSDA
+549 KDDSSDP
-555 SVKTYNAATG
+555 VETYDAATG
-565 EKVTVTAKAN
+565 ERVTVTTKAKP
-575 SGYAFLGWYRTID
+575 GYAFLGWYRTID
-588 GQLQLVSKEQTY
+588 GQLQLVSQEQTY
-600 TYTVGKQGVQTVYAR
+600 NYTVGRQGVQTVYAR
-615 FAQTYTITYTWDE
+615 FAQTYTITYAWDT
-628 SDNKPTDQIAPAPG
+628 SNSPTDQIPEAPEAG

-652 SVPQQTTVSATVN
+652 SQTFVPQQTTVSATVGG
-665 DVPGHWLFQGWKEQ
+665 VPGHWLFQGWKEQ
-679 GGTGYLGQE
+679 GGKDYLGQE
-688 IANVTRNYILVGSW
+688 IASVTKDYTLVGSW
-702 DFIPNAQYDLSY
+702 SFIPNNQYRLTY
-714 SMGDTEHCWI
+714 NVGDHTTNWI
-724 PSGGLGSIPSSRH
+724 PSGLGEVVQSNPLH
-737 YAGDTVTS
+737 YYQEKVTS
-745 AAAPTIPEKEKTILV
+745 AAAPTIPAAENTIL
-760 AKGTTFQGTWKFQGW
+760 AANGTTFQGTWTFQGW
-775 KRSDNNQI
+775 KRSDNDKI
-783 VNAEADFTMPNQNL
+783 VNEKAEFTMPNHDL
-797 TLTAQWEFTPNVYTV
+797 TLTAQWTFKPNTYKVEYNLNDGTGTVPEAHTSYEYTE
-812 QYDLNNDSSTEE
+812 LN
-824 PPAGHDS
+824 
-831 YTYPEIEG
+831 G
-839 KTGVDT
+839 KDGAE
-845 SKSGIPFGA
+845 KPSGIPFGA
-854 SLTVQNFTG
+854 SLIVQNFTG
-863 TAPDGKYFAGWG
+863 TAPDGTYFAGWG
-875 LARDATALYEPG
+875 RTPDGPVAYEPG
-887 QSVNNKSLEVE
+887 EDVSNASLGITEKNATV
-898 HSGDT
+898 
-903 ITLYAI
+903 TLYAI
-909 YKDIG
+909 YAEEQTI
-914 TVTVEFAGND
+914 TVEFQGNNPQWG
-924 ANGGSVDV
+924 AVTTRS
-932 HEGSFS
+932 GSF
-938 ETNGTL
+938 TVTD
-944 SGKEVQ
+944 
-950 SVATAKPGYHFT
+950 SVAEKTVTSKAEPSPGYHFVEWT
-962 GWKCEINENKTETET
+962 KGGERVSTDQT
-977 LTVTLGQVQTL
+977 LTVRSSDFTEGQAGQT
-988 FKEHPN
+988 FVYVAH
-994 QRVFRFTA
+994 
-1002 QFEPNS
+1002 FEPNR
-1008 FKVQFNQNTTDTVTG
+1008 FTVHFDQNTEDTVKG
-1023 TMTSQTFQ
+1023 TMADQKFQ
-1031 YAEAGDAYLNPN
+1031 YAEAENAYLRPN

-1055 SEEADGTGTSYADK
+1055 SETSGKQNVVYADK
-1069 AKFLGVT
+1069 AKFQGVPAEN
-1076 HYQGK
+1076 K
-1081 EITDD
+1081 
-1086 ATITLYAQWEKLP
+1086 AVVTLYAQWQAYSP
-1099 DITIDYTPFP
+1099 VTIRYTAVPN
-1109 EDLGTVTLNTAQAK
+1109 DLGTVILNKENQTASAAT
-1123 EPSEEELAP
+1123 E
-1132 QSIYT
+1132 
-1137 VSETGSPDHQVHSFQ
+1137 ETGSPDPALQAIV
-1152 GATAQPKDGCTFK
+1152 GATATTVSGSVFE
-1165 GWYDQNK
+1165 GWYDQY
-1172 NQCST
+1172 
-1177 AQSFVPQ
+1177 
-1184 AGTDNLYQSGSYVA
+1184 GTLLSKAPNYKPRLVNDLYEGGSYVA
-1198 VFEAQQYTLRFDANG
+1198 YFHAQQYTLHFNANG

-1233 CGFTRAGYGFL
+1233 CGFTRAGYAFL
-1244 GWATAADGKVVY
+1244 GWAMAADGKVAY
-1256 HDQQSLSITQN
+1256 HDQQSLSITQD

-1291 SGGTQ
+1291 GTQ

-1303 PSTLNDTD
+1303 PTTLNDTD

-1354 RSPYPDVSAGAWYN
+1354 RSPYPDVSAGDWYN

-1503 YDRKSNG
+1503 YDRKSDG

>member
-1 MSTNPLPKRLL
+1 MSANPLPKRLL

-27 SALATGD
+27 SALVAEASNSD
-34 SDSDPNTVDNAI
+34 SNSDPNTADNAI
-46 VNGSFEQF
+46 VNGSFE
-54 EQLDQETGTAP
+54 DPARTDKNAP
-65 QLKAEKVPGWS
+65 QLEADDVLGWS
-76 TTATD
+76 TTATGH
-81 RLIEFG
+81 LIEFG
-87 VNIGT
+87 VNT
-92 SSAPQLSGNDK
+92 QTNSAPQLSGNDK
-103 SIPDGNQFAELN
+103 SIPHGKQFAELN
-115 ADETSTLYQNVST
+115 ANEVSTLYQNVST

-140 RGRMGTD
+140 RGRAGTD

-157 ANAPAKPDEDEN
+157 AKDPAKPDKNEN

-184 AQTLGVTVPTDGC
+184 AETLGVTVPTDGC

-241 ATGNRSWGNYGTHN
+241 ATGNQSWGSYGTHN

-272 TVPVGQNE
+272 TVPAGQNE

-307 LYHNVTFTTTAGGEG
+307 LYHNVTFTTTAGGQG
-322 TVSAEIQGTTKTVS
+322 TVSAEIQGATQTVD
-336 FSDKNAISVPVR
+336 FSDKNAINVPVR
-348 NNRQMILTAPAT
+348 NNREMTLTAPAT
-360 ADSGVTTFVGAYIT
+360 AVSGATFVGAYIT
-374 QHSTDGSSTK
+374 RHSTSGSSTE
-384 FVDKSE
+384 FVDKSDTNR
-390 WRANGTSYTYTGTV
+390 WTLNKTTDTYTYTGTV
-404 TAPTDVVLVFVRSPA
+404 NAPTDVVLVFVQSPA

-427 DKYVHTPDAKEP
+427 DRYVHTPDAKEP

-445 AADTKRTEYTSH
+445 AADTKPYTSH
-457 AATAS
+457 KATAS
-462 QKNGWVFDG
+462 QKKGWVFDG
-471 WLLARAGAEERV
+471 WLLARAEDGERV
-483 LPEVHTV
+483 LPAKHTV

-508 ETRITTDGVALL
+508 ETKITANGVALL
-520 AQWKWQQ
+520 AQWRWQQ

-539 TDTDACGTIT
+539 TDNDACGTIT
-549 KDDSDA
+549 KDNSDD

-565 EKVTVTAKAN
+565 EQVTVTANAN

-588 GQLQLVSKEQTY
+588 GQLQLVSQDPTY
-600 TYTVGKQGVQTVYAR
+600 AYNVGRQGVQTVYAR
-615 FAQTYTITYTWDE
+615 FAKTYTITYAWDE
-628 SDNKPTDQIAPAPG
+628 SNSPTDQTIPEAG
-642 TATEGTTYPL
+642 TATAGTTYPL
-652 SVPQQTTVSATVN
+652 FVPQQTTVSATVN

-679 GGTGYLGQE
+679 GGTEYLGQE
-688 IANVTRNYILVGSW
+688 IANVTRNYTLVGSW
-702 DFIPNAQYDLSY
+702 SFIPNNRYRLTY
-714 SMGDTEHCWI
+714 NVGDHTTNWI
-724 PSGGLGSIPSSRH
+724 PSGLGAVVQSNPLH
-737 YAGDTVTS
+737 YYQEKVTS
-745 AAAPTIPEKEKTILV
+745 AAAPTIPAAENTIL
-760 AKGTTFQGTWKFQGW
+760 AANGTTFQGTWTFQGW
-775 KRSDNNQI
+775 KRSDNDKI
-783 VNAEADFTMPNQNL
+783 VNEKAEFTMPNHDL
-797 TLTAQWEFTPNVYTV
+797 TLTAQWTFKPNTYKVEYNLNDGTGTVPEAHTSYAYTE
-812 QYDLNNDSSTEE
+812 LN
-824 PPAGHDS
+824 
-831 YTYPEIEG
+831 G
-839 KTGVDT
+839 KDGAEKPD
-845 SKSGIPFGA
+845 GIPFGA
-854 SLTVQNFTG
+854 SLIVQNFTG
-863 TAPDGKYFAGWG
+863 TAPNGKYFAGWG
-875 LARDATALYEPG
+875 LTKGGPVAYEPE
-887 QSVNNKSLEVE
+887 QFVNNERLKVTT
-898 HSGDT
+898 SGET
-903 ITLYAI
+903 IILYAI
-909 YKDIG
+909 YKEIG

-938 ETNGTL
+938 EIEGTL
-944 SGKEVQ
+944 SGEEVR

-977 LTVTLGQVQTL
+977 LTVTLDQVQKL
-988 FKEHPN
+988 FTENQN

-1002 QFEPNS
+1002 QFEPN
-1008 FKVQFNQNTTDTVTG
+1008 QFTVRFEKNAKDATGSMDNQP
-1023 TMTSQTFQ
+1023 FQ
-1031 YAEAGDAYLNPN
+1031 YAGTENVYLKQN

-1055 SEEADGTGTSYADK
+1055 SETADGTGTSYADQ
-1069 AKFLGVT
+1069 AKFLGVPAEN
-1076 HYQGK
+1076 K
-1081 EITDD
+1081 
-1086 ATITLYAQWEKLP
+1086 AVVTLYAQWQAYSSV
-1099 DITIDYTPFP
+1099 TIRYTAVPN
-1109 EDLGTVTLNTAQAK
+1109 DLGTVTLNKEDQTASAATQ
-1123 EPSEEELAP
+1123 
-1132 QSIYT
+1132 
-1137 VSETGSPDHQVHSFQ
+1137 ETGSPDPALKEIV
-1152 GATAQPKDGCTFK
+1152 GATAAAAQGRVFE
-1165 GWYDQNK
+1165 GWYDQKGKLLSREPNYK
-1172 NQCST
+1172 PTLVN
-1177 AQSFVPQ
+1177 
-1184 AGTDNLYQSGSYVA
+1184 DLYEGGSYVA
-1198 VFEAQQYTLRFDANG
+1198 YFHAQQYTLHFNANG

-1244 GWATAADGKVVY
+1244 GWATEEDGKVVY
-1256 HDQQSLSITQN
+1256 HDQQSLTITQN

-1282 SGGGHHNSG
+1282 SNGGHHNSG

-1303 PSTLNDTD
+1303 PTTLNDTD

-1503 YDRKSNG
+1503 YDRKRDG
-1510 YETQTKILPPRD
+1510 YETQTKLLPPRD

>member
-1 MSTNPLPKRLL
+1 MSANPLPKRLL

-27 SALATGD
+27 SALAAGASN
-34 SDSDPNTVDNAI
+34 SDSNNPNTADNAI
-46 VNGSFEQF
+46 VNGSFEQPAKT
-54 EQLDQETGTAP
+54 DKNAP
-65 QLKAEKVPGWS
+65 QLKADDVRGWS
-76 TTATD
+76 TTAIGQ
-81 RLIEFG
+81 LIEFG

-92 SSAPQLSGNDK
+92 SSAPQLWGTDR
-103 SIPDGNQFAELN
+103 SIPNGNQFAELN
-115 ADETSTLYQNVST
+115 ADEVSTLYQNVST

-140 RGRMGTD
+140 RGRAGTD
-147 TMALIIGPKQ
+147 TMALIIGPQ
-157 ANAPAKPDEDEN
+157 QDNAPAKPDKT

-178 DWVQRN
+178 DWVKRN
-184 AQTLGVTVPTDGC
+184 AKTLGVTVPTDGC

-218 GSESPFSTA
+218 GNESPFSTA

-241 ATGNRSWGNYGTHN
+241 ATGNQSWGSYGTHDPT
-255 RNYNPL
+255 YDPL
-261 KGIGGGIGCSY
+261 QGIGGGIGCSY
-272 TVPVGQNE
+272 TVPVGQKE
-280 TTFAFCSYAGAT
+280 TTFAFCSYSSSGSGGLT
-292 SDKTLGNLLDNITFS
+292 VGNLLDNITFS

-348 NNRQMILTAPAT
+348 NNREMTLTAPAT

-427 DKYVHTPDAKEP
+427 DKYVHTPGAKEP

-445 AADTKRTEYTSH
+445 ATDTKPYTSH

-462 QKNGWVFDG
+462 KKKGWVFAG

-508 ETRITTDGVALL
+508 ETRITANGVALL
-520 AQWKWQQ
+520 AQWKWRQ
-527 TFQTQLQQGDTV
+527 TFQTQLQQGDTA
-539 TDTDACGTIT
+539 TDDDACGTIT
-549 KDDSDA
+549 KYNSSDP
-555 SVKTYNAATG
+555 VKTYNAATG
-565 EKVTVTAKAN
+565 EQVTLTANAN
-575 SGYAFLGWYRTID
+575 EGYAFLGWYRTID
-588 GQLQLVSKEQTY
+588 GQLQLVSQEKTY
-600 TYTVGKQGVQTVYAR
+600 AYTVGKQGVQTVYAR
-615 FAQTYTITYTWDE
+615 FAKTYTITYTWDT
-628 SDNKPTDQIAPAPG
+628 SDNKPTDQTVPDPG

-652 SVPQQTTVSATVN
+652 SRTFVPQQTTVSATVGG
-665 DVPGHWLFQGWKEQ
+665 VPGHWLFQGWKEQ
-679 GGTGYLGQE
+679 GGTDYLGQE
-688 IANVTRNYILVGSW
+688 IASVTKNYTLVGSW
-702 DFIPNAQYDLSY
+702 DFIPNNQYRLTY
-714 SMGDTEHCWI
+714 NVGDHTTNWI
-724 PSGGLGSIPSSRH
+724 PSGLGEVVQSNPL
-737 YAGDTVTS
+737 YYYQEKVTS
-745 AAAPTIPEKEKTILV
+745 AAAPTIPAEEETILA
-760 AKGTTFQGTWKFQGW
+760 AKGTIFQGIWKFKGW
-775 KRSDNNQI
+775 KRSDTGDP
-783 VNAEADFTMPNQNL
+783 AGTSFTMPNHDL
-797 TLTAQWEFTPNVYTV
+797 TLTAQWEFTPNTYKVAYN
-812 QYDLNNDSSTEE
+812 LNNGTEE
-824 PPAGHDS
+824 SLAGHDS

-845 SKSGIPFGA
+845 SKPGIPFGA
-854 SLTVQNFTG
+854 TLIVKDFTG
-863 TAPDGKYFAGWG
+863 TVPDGKYFAGWG
-875 LARDATALYEPG
+875 LKPGGPVAYEPG
-887 QSVNNKSLEVE
+887 QNVRNANLHVTED
-898 HSGDT
+898 DT
-903 ITLYAI
+903 TVTLYAI
-909 YKDIG
+909 YAKKQTITVEFQGNNPQWG
-914 TVTVEFAGND
+914 TVTPR
-924 ANGGSVDV
+924 S
-932 HEGSFS
+932 GSF
-938 ETNGTL
+938 TVTD
-944 SGKEVQ
+944 
-950 SVATAKPGYHFT
+950 SVAGGDVTSTAKPSPGYHFT
-962 GWKCEINENKTETET
+962 GWKCETSGDTTSTDT
-977 LTVTLGQVQTL
+977 LCKVTADQVQKL
-988 FKEHPN
+988 FTKNQN

-1002 QFEPNS
+1002 QFEPN
-1008 FKVQFNQNTTDTVTG
+1008 QFTVKFETNADNVTG
-1023 TMTSQTFQ
+1023 NMASQTFK
-1031 YAEAGDAYLNPN
+1031 YAEAGDAGDAYLNPN

-1055 SEEADGTGTSYADK
+1055 SETSGKQNVVYADK
-1069 AKFLGVT
+1069 AKFQGVPAEN
-1076 HYQGK
+1076 K
-1081 EITDD
+1081 
-1086 ATITLYAQWEKLP
+1086 AVVTLYAQWQAYSP
-1099 DITIDYTPFP
+1099 VTIRYTAFP
-1109 EDLGTVTLNTAQAK
+1109 NDLGTVVLNKEGQTASAAT
-1123 EPSEEELAP
+1123 E
-1132 QSIYT
+1132 
-1137 VSETGSPDHQVHSFQ
+1137 ETGSPDPALRAIV
-1152 GATAQPKDGCTFK
+1152 GATAKPKDGCTFK
-1165 GWYDQNK
+1165 GWYDQQE
-1172 NQCST
+1172 NQCSKDL
-1177 AQSFVPQ
+1177 SFVPQ
-1184 AGTDNLYQSGSYVA
+1184 AGRDNLYQSGSYVA
-1198 VFEAQQYTLRFDANG
+1198 VFEAQKYNLHFDANG

-1233 CGFTRAGYGFL
+1233 CGFTRAGYDFL
-1244 GWATAADGKVVY
+1244 GWATAADGNVAY
-1256 HDQQSLSITQN
+1256 HDQQSLSITQD

-1291 SGGTQ
+1291 GTQ

-1303 PSTLNDTD
+1303 PTTLNDTD

-1340 RLLTDK
+1340 RLLTDE

-1368 KAIATLS
+1368 KAVATLS

-1503 YDRKSNG
+1503 YDRKSDG

>member
-1 MSTNPLPKRLL
+1 MSANSLPKRLL
-12 SLVLTL
+12 SLVLTF

-27 SALATGD
+27 SAMAAGD

-140 RGRMGTD
+140 RGRMGKD

-157 ANAPAKPDEDEN
+157 ANAPAKPDKN

-178 DWVQRN
+178 AWVQRN

-207 FDENGGFLNNP
+207 FDKNGGFLNNP
-218 GSESPFSTA
+218 GNESPFSTA

-241 ATGNRSWGNYGTHN
+241 ATGNQSWGSYGTHN
-255 RNYNPL
+255 RKYDPR

-292 SDKTLGNLLDNITFS
+292 SNRTLGNLLDNITFS

-322 TVSAEIQGTTKTVS
+322 TVRAEIQGATKTEA
-336 FSDKNAISVPVR
+336 FSDSNAINVPVR
-348 NNRQMILTAPAT
+348 NNRQMTLTAPAT
-360 ADSGVTTFVGAYIT
+360 ADSGATTFVGAYIT
-374 QHSTDGSSTK
+374 RHSTDGSSTE
-384 FVDKSE
+384 FVDKE
-390 WRANGTSYTYTGTV
+390 RWTPNGTTYTYTGTV

-427 DKYVHTPDAKEP
+427 DKYVHTRGAQEP

-462 QKNGWVFDG
+462 QKNGWVFAG
-471 WLLARAGAEERV
+471 WLLARAGNRGLV
-483 LPEVHTV
+483 LPEEHKV

-498 FTYKNGTETK
+498 FTYKKGTETK
-508 ETRITTDGVALL
+508 ETRITADGVALL

-539 TDTDACGTIT
+539 TNDGDCGTIT
-549 KDDSDA
+549 TKDGQTA
-555 SVKTYNAATG
+555 ATYNAATG
-565 EKVTVTAKAN
+565 EQVTVTANAN

-588 GQLQLVSKEQTY
+588 GQLQLVSQDPTY
-600 TYTVGKQGVQTVYAR
+600 AYTVGRQGVQTVYAR
-615 FAQTYTITYTWDE
+615 FAKTYTITYAWDT
-628 SDNKPTDQIAPAPG
+628 SNSPTDQTIPETG
-642 TATEGTTYPL
+642 TATAGMTYPL
-652 SVPQQTTVSATVN
+652 PQTFVKGQTTC
-665 DVPGHWLFQGWKEQ
+665 PGSKNGIPGNWVFRGWKKDGKGEV
-679 GGTGYLGQE
+679 LGAE
-688 IANVTRNYILVGSW
+688 IANVREDMHLVGSW

-724 PSGGLGSIPSSRH
+724 PSGGLGSIASVRH
-737 YAGDTVTS
+737 YAGNTVIS
-745 AAAPTIPEKEKTILV
+745 AEKPTIPAEEETIL
-760 AKGTTFQGTWKFQGW
+760 ATEGTIFQGIWKFQGW
-775 KRSDNNQI
+775 KRSDSDTGEPVQPK
-783 VNAEADFTMPNQNL
+783 ASFSMPNHDL
-797 TLTAQWEFTPNVYTV
+797 TLTAQWKFTPNVYTV
-812 QYDLNNDSSTEE
+812 QYDLNNDSSTEK
-824 PPAGHDS
+824 PPASHDS

-854 SLTVQNFTG
+854 SLTVQKFTG
-863 TAPDGKYFAGWG
+863 TAPDGTYFAGWG
-875 LARDATALYEPG
+875 LHRDATALYEPG
-887 QSVNNKSLEVE
+887 QSVNNESLEVE

-924 ANGGSVDV
+924 ATRGSVSV
-932 HEGSFS
+932 RQGSFS
-938 ETNGTL
+938 ERNGTL
-944 SGKEVQ
+944 SGNTVKSE
-950 SVATAKPGYHFT
+950 ATAKPGYHFT
-962 GWKCEINENKTETET
+962 GWKCEINENTTDTGT
-977 LTVTLGQVQTL
+977 LEVTASQVQTL
-988 FKEHPN
+988 FKAHPE

-1002 QFEPNS
+1002 QFEPNQ
-1008 FKVQFNQNTTDTVTG
+1008 FTVQFQKNADNATG
-1023 TMTSQTFQ
+1023 TMASQTFQ
-1031 YAEAGDAYLNPN
+1031 YAAAGDAYLNPN

-1055 SEEADGTGTSYADK
+1055 SETSGKQGVVYADQ
-1069 AKFLGVT
+1069 AKFQGVT
-1076 HYQGK
+1076 HYQGN
-1081 EITDD
+1081 EIKNNDP
-1086 ATITLYAQWEKLP
+1086 ITLYAQWEKLP
-1099 DITIDYTPFP
+1099 EITIDYTPFP
-1109 EDLGTVTLNTAQAK
+1109 ENLGTVTLNTARAG
-1123 EPSEEELAP
+1123 ELSEEDLVP

-1137 VSETGSPDHQVHSFQ
+1137 VSETGSPDRQVHRFQ

-1165 GWYDQNK
+1165 GWYDQQE
-1172 NQCST
+1172 NQCSKNL
-1177 AQSFVPQ
+1177 SFVPQ
-1184 AGTDNLYQSGSYVA
+1184 AGRDNLYQSGSYVA
-1198 VFEAQQYTLRFDANG
+1198 VFEAQKYNLHFDANG

-1233 CGFTRAGYGFL
+1233 CGFTRSGYAFL
-1244 GWATAADGKVVY
+1244 GWATAADGNVAY
-1256 HDQQSLSITQN
+1256 HDQQSLSITQD

-1291 SGGTQ
+1291 SGTQ

-1303 PSTLNDTD
+1303 PTTLNDTD

-1368 KAIATLS
+1368 KAVATLS

-1503 YDRKSNG
+1503 YDRKSDG
-1510 YETQTKILPPRD
+1510 YETQTKLLPPRD

>member
-1 MSTNPLPKRLL
+1 MSANPLPKRLL

-34 SDSDPNTVDNAI
+34 PSNDPNRVDNAI
-46 VNGSFEQF
+46 VNGSFEEPGQT
-54 EQLDQETGTAP
+54 ELRAP
-65 QLKAEKVPGWS
+65 QLDAETVPGWP

-81 RLIEFG
+81 QKIELG
-87 VNIGT
+87 AQIG
-92 SSAPQLSGNDK
+92 AACPAQLDHLSDK
-103 SIPDGNQFAELN
+103 RIPDGKQIAELN
-115 ADETSTLYQNVST
+115 ADEVSTLYQNVST

-140 RGRMGTD
+140 RGRARTD
-147 TMALIIGPKQ
+147 TMALIIGPQQ

-178 DWVQRN
+178 AWVQRN
-184 AQTLGVTVPTDGC
+184 AKTLGVTVPTDGC

-218 GSESPFSTA
+218 GNESPFSTA

-241 ATGNRSWGNYGTHN
+241 ATGNQSWGSYGTHDPT
-255 RNYNPL
+255 YDPL
-261 KGIGGGIGCSY
+261 QGIGGGIGCSY
-272 TVPVGQNE
+272 TVPVGQKE
-280 TTFAFCSYAGAT
+280 TTFAFCSYSSSGSGGLT
-292 SDKTLGNLLDNITFS
+292 VGNLLDNITFS

-322 TVSAEIQGTTKTVS
+322 TVSAEIQGATQTVD
-336 FSDKNAISVPVR
+336 FSDKNAIDVPVR

-374 QHSTDGSSTK
+374 QHRTDGSFTE
-384 FVDKSE
+384 FVDKSK
-390 WRANGTSYTYTGTV
+390 WTPNGTTYTYTGTV

-462 QKNGWVFDG
+462 KKKGWVFAG
-471 WLLARAGAEERV
+471 WLLARAGNGLV
-483 LPEVHTV
+483 LPAEHKV
-490 SYANGVFT
+490 SYDAENHTFT
-498 FTYKNGTETK
+498 FTYADGDKTTTETLNAN
-508 ETRITTDGVALL
+508 GVALL

-539 TDTDACGTIT
+539 TDTDDCGTIT
-549 KDDSDA
+549 KDDSDD
-555 SVKTYNAATG
+555 SVKTYDAATG

-615 FAQTYTITYTWDE
+615 FAKTYTITYAWDA
-628 SDNKPTDQIAPAPG
+628 SNSPTDQTIPKAG
-642 TATEGTTYPL
+642 TATAGTTYPL
-652 SVPQQTTVSATVN
+652 FVPQQTTVSATVN

-702 DFIPNAQYDLSY
+702 SFIPNNQYRLTYDV
-714 SMGDTEHCWI
+714 GNHNTNWI
-724 PSGGLGSIPSSRH
+724 PSGLGAVVQSNPLH
-737 YAGDTVTS
+737 YYQENVIS
-745 AAAPTIPEKEKTILV
+745 AEAPTIPEKEKTILV
-760 AKGTTFQGTWKFQGW
+760 ANGTTFQGTWTFQGW
-775 KRSDNNQI
+775 KRSDSDTGEPVQPK
-783 VNAEADFTMPNQNL
+783 ASFPMPNHDL
-797 TLTAQWEFTPNVYTV
+797 TLTAQWKFTPNVYTV
-812 QYDLNNDSSTEE
+812 KYDLNKGTGTAPAPHTSYEYTELN
-824 PPAGHDS
+824 
-831 YTYPEIEG
+831 G
-839 KTGVDT
+839 KGGAETP
-845 SKSGIPFGA
+845 SGIPFGA
-854 SLTVQNFTG
+854 LVQLKDFPGRAPTG
-863 TAPDGKYFAGWG
+863 QYFAGWG
-875 LARDATALYEPG
+875 LTEKGPVAYEPG
-887 QSVNNKSLEVE
+887 ERVNNESLEVE

-909 YKDIG
+909 YKNIG
-914 TVTVEFAGND
+914 TVTVEFAEND
-924 ANGGSVDV
+924 ANRGSVDV
-932 HEGSFS
+932 RQGSFS
-938 ETNGTL
+938 EINGTL
-944 SGKEVQ
+944 SGGAVQ

-962 GWKCEINENKTETET
+962 GWKCETREDTTSTGT
-977 LTVTLGQVQTL
+977 LYEVTADQVQTL
-988 FKEHPN
+988 FNAHPN

-1002 QFEPNS
+1002 QFEPNR
-1008 FKVQFNQNTTDTVTG
+1008 FKVEFNKNTTDTVTG
-1023 TMTSQTFQ
+1023 KMDDQTFQ

-1055 SEEADGTGTSYADK
+1055 SETEDGKGTSYADK
-1069 AKFLGVT
+1069 AKFLGVPAND
-1076 HYQGK
+1076 GA
-1081 EITDD
+1081 IV
-1086 ATITLYAQWEKLP
+1086 TLYAQWQAYSP
-1099 DITIDYTPFP
+1099 VTIRYTAVPNN
-1109 EDLGTVTLNTAQAK
+1109 LGTVVLNKESQTASAAT
-1123 EPSEEELAP
+1123 E
-1132 QSIYT
+1132 
-1137 VSETGSPDHQVHSFQ
+1137 ETGSPDPARQEIV
-1152 GATAQPKDGCTFK
+1152 GATAATAQDSVFE
-1165 GWYDQNK
+1165 GWYDQNGK
-1172 NQCST
+1172 RLSMERRYEPT
-1177 AQSFVPQ
+1177 TVK
-1184 AGTDNLYQSGSYVA
+1184 GLYEGGSYVA
-1198 VFEAQQYTLRFDANG
+1198 YFHAKQYTLHFDANG

-1233 CGFTRAGYGFL
+1233 CGFTRAGYDFL
-1244 GWATAADGKVVY
+1244 GWATAADGNVAY
-1256 HDQQSLSITQN
+1256 HDQQSLSITQD

-1303 PSTLNDTD
+1303 PTTLNDTD

-1340 RLLTDK
+1340 RLLTDE

-1368 KAIATLS
+1368 KAVATLS

-1503 YDRKSNG
+1503 YDRKSDG
-1510 YETQTKILPPRD
+1510 YETQTKLLPPRD

>member
-34 SDSDPNTVDNAI
+34 SSSDPDRVDNAI
-46 VNGSFEQF
+46 VNGSFE
-54 EQLDQETGTAP
+54 EPAQETMLAP
-65 QLKAEKVPGWS
+65 QLEAQKVSGWS

-81 RLIEFG
+81 DKIEFG
-87 VNIGT
+87 VNT
-92 SSAPQLSGNDK
+92 KTDSAPQLWGTDK

-140 RGRMGTD
+140 RGREGKD

-157 ANAPAKPDEDEN
+157 ANAPAKPNKN

-178 DWVQRN
+178 DWVKRN
-184 AQTLGVTVPTDGC
+184 AATLGVTVPTDGC

-218 GSESPFSTA
+218 GNESPFRTA

-241 ATGNRSWGNYGTHN
+241 ATGNQSWGSYGTHDPI
-255 RNYNPL
+255 YDPL

-307 LYHNVTFTTTAGGEG
+307 LYHNVTFTTTAGGKG
-322 TVSAEIQGTTKTVS
+322 TVGAEIQGATQTVD
-336 FSDKNAISVPVR
+336 FSDKNAINVPVR
-348 NNRQMILTAPAT
+348 NNREMTLTAPAT
-360 ADSGVTTFVGAYIT
+360 AASGATFVGAYIT
-374 QHSTDGSSTK
+374 RHNTSGSSTE
-384 FVDKSE
+384 FVDKSDTSK
-390 WRANGTSYTYTGTV
+390 WTRNGTTYTYTGTV
-404 TAPTDVVLVFVRSPA
+404 TAPTDVVLVFVQSPA

-427 DKYVHTPDAKEP
+427 DRYVHTPGAKEP

-445 AADTKRTEYTSH
+445 AADTKPYTSH
-457 AATAS
+457 EATAS
-462 QKNGWVFDG
+462 KKNGWVFDG
-471 WLLARAGAEERV
+471 WLLARAGNEGRV
-483 LPEVHTV
+483 LPAKHTV
-490 SYANGVFT
+490 SYDNGTFT
-498 FTYKNGTETK
+498 FTDETGQK
-508 ETRITTDGVALL
+508 RAEIKANGVALL
-520 AQWKWQQ
+520 AQWRWQQ

-539 TDTDACGTIT
+539 KEDKACGTIT
-549 KDDSDA
+549 KNGQTAD
-555 SVKTYNAATG
+555 TYNAATG
-565 EKVTVTAKAN
+565 EEVTVTANAKP
-575 SGYAFLGWYRTID
+575 GYAFLGWYRTID
-588 GQLQLVSKEQTY
+588 GQLQLVSQAPIY
-600 TYTVGKQGVQTVYAR
+600 AYTVGKQGVQTVYAR
-615 FAQTYTITYTWDE
+615 FAKTYTITYTWDT
-628 SDNKPTDQIAPAPG
+628 SNSPTDQIPEAPEAG
-642 TATEGTTYPL
+642 TATAGTTYPL
-652 SVPQQTTVSATVN
+652 SQTFVRGQTTCPGSKN
-665 DVPGHWLFQGWKEQ
+665 DIPGNWVFQGWKKDGQ
-679 GGTGYLGQE
+679 GEVLGAE
-688 IANVTRNYILVGSW
+688 IANVKENMHLVGSW
-702 DFIPNAQYDLSY
+702 SFIPNAQYDLSY

-724 PSGGLGSIPSSRH
+724 PSGGLGSIASVRH
-737 YAGDTVTS
+737 YAGNTVIS
-745 AAAPTIPEKEKTILV
+745 AEKPTIPAEEETIL
-760 AKGTTFQGTWKFQGW
+760 ATEGTIFQGIWKFQGW
-775 KRSDNNQI
+775 KRSDSDTGEPVQPK
-783 VNAEADFTMPNQNL
+783 ASFPMPNHDL
-797 TLTAQWEFTPNVYTV
+797 TLTAQWTFTPNTYKVEYNLNGGTGTVPEAHTSYEYTE
-812 QYDLNNDSSTEE
+812 LN
-824 PPAGHDS
+824 
-831 YTYPEIEG
+831 G
-839 KTGVDT
+839 KGGAEKPD
-845 SKSGIPFGA
+845 GIPFGA
-854 SLTVQNFTG
+854 SLTVQKFTG
-863 TAPDGKYFAGWG
+863 TAPKGQYFAGWG
-875 LARDATALYEPG
+875 LHRDANALYEPG
-887 QSVNNKSLEVE
+887 ESVNNESLEVKT
-898 HSGDT
+898 SGET

-924 ANGGSVDV
+924 ANRGSVDV
-932 HEGSFS
+932 RQGSFS

-944 SGKEVQ
+944 SGDTVK

-962 GWKCEINENKTETET
+962 GWKCEINGNTTNTGT
-977 LTVTLGQVQTL
+977 LTVTANQVQKL
-988 FKEHPN
+988 FTAHKN

-1008 FKVQFNQNTTDTVTG
+1008 FTVQYNANGGEG
-1023 TMTSQTFQ
+1023 TMENQTFQ
-1031 YAEAGDAYLNPN
+1031 YAGTGNACLSPN

-1055 SEEADGTGTSYADK
+1055 SEKADGTGTSYADQ
-1069 AKFLGVT
+1069 AKFQGVT
-1076 HYQGK
+1076 HYQGN

-1086 ATITLYAQWEKLP
+1086 ATITLYARWEKLQN
-1099 DITIDYTPFP
+1099 ITIDYTPFP
-1109 EDLGTVTLNTAQAK
+1109 EDLGKVTPNTAQAG
-1123 EPSEEELAP
+1123 EPSEEDLFP

-1137 VSETGSPDHQVHSFQ
+1137 VSETGSPDWRVHKFQ
-1152 GATAQPKDGCTFK
+1152 GATATPEDGCTFK
-1165 GWYDQNK
+1165 GWYDQ
-1172 NQCST
+1172 QEHLLST

-1198 VFEAQQYTLRFDANG
+1198 VFEAQQYTLRFNANG

-1233 CGFTRAGYGFL
+1233 CGFTRAGYDFL
-1244 GWATAADGKVVY
+1244 GWATAANGDVEY
-1256 HDQQSLSITQN
+1256 HDQQSLSITQD

-1282 SGGGHHNSG
+1282 SNGGHHNSG

-1303 PSTLNDTD
+1303 PTTLNDTD

-1503 YDRKSNG
+1503 YDRKSDG

>member
-1 MSTNPLPKRLL
+1 MSANPLPKRLL

-27 SALATGD
+27 SALAAGD
-34 SDSDPNTVDNAI
+34 PSNDSNNPNTAVNAI
-46 VNGSFEQF
+46 VNGSFEQPGRT
-54 EQLDQETGTAP
+54 DKNAP
-65 QLKAEKVPGWS
+65 QLDDVPGWS

-81 RLIEFG
+81 HLIEFG
-87 VNIGT
+87 VNT
-92 SSAPQLSGNDK
+92 QANSAPQLSGNDK

-115 ADETSTLYQNVST
+115 ADEVSTLYQNVST

-140 RGRMGTD
+140 RGRAGTD
-147 TMALIIGPKQ
+147 TMALIIGPHQ
-157 ANAPAKPDEDEN
+157 DNAPAKPDKT

-178 DWVQRN
+178 DWVKRN
-184 AQTLGVTVPTDGC
+184 AKTLGVTVPTDGC

-218 GSESPFSTA
+218 GNESPFSTA

-241 ATGNRSWGNYGTHN
+241 ATGNQSWGSYGTHDPT
-255 RNYNPL
+255 YDPL
-261 KGIGGGIGCSY
+261 QGIGGGIGCSY
-272 TVPVGQNE
+272 TVPVGQKE
-280 TTFAFCSYAGAT
+280 TTFAFCSYSSSGSGGLT
-292 SDKTLGNLLDNITFS
+292 VGNLLDNITFS

-322 TVSAEIQGTTKTVS
+322 TVSAEIQGATQTVD
-336 FSDKNAISVPVR
+336 FSDKNAIDVPVR

-374 QHSTDGSSTK
+374 QHRTDGSFTE
-384 FVDKSE
+384 FVDKSK
-390 WRANGTSYTYTGTV
+390 WTPNGTTYTYTGTV

-471 WLLARAGAEERV
+471 WLLARAGKEERV
-483 LPEVHTV
+483 LPEEHKV

-498 FTYKNGTETK
+498 FTYKKGTETK
-508 ETRITTDGVALL
+508 ETRITADGVALL

-527 TFQTQLQQGDTV
+527 TFRTQLQQGDTV
-539 TDTDACGTIT
+539 TDTDDCGTIT
-549 KDDSDA
+549 KDDSDD
-555 SVKTYNAATG
+555 SVKTYDAATG

-615 FAQTYTITYTWDE
+615 FAQTYTITYTWDT
-628 SDNKPTDQIAPAPG
+628 SNSPTDQTLPAQG

-679 GGTGYLGQE
+679 GGTEYLGQE
-688 IANVTRNYILVGSW
+688 IANVTRNYTLVGSW
-702 DFIPNAQYDLSY
+702 SFIPNNRYRLTYDV
-714 SMGDTEHCWI
+714 GNHNTNWI
-724 PSGGLGSIPSSRH
+724 PSGLGAVVQSNPLH
-737 YAGDTVTS
+737 YYQETVTS
-745 AAAPTIPEKEKTILV
+745 AAAPTIPAAENTIL
-760 AKGTTFQGTWKFQGW
+760 AANGTTFQGTWKFQGW
-775 KRSDNNQI
+775 KRSDNDEI
-783 VNAEADFTMPNQNL
+783 VDAKAGFTMPNQNL
-797 TLTAQWEFTPNVYTV
+797 TLTAQWKFTPNTYKVEYNLNGGTGTAPEAHNNYAYTE
-812 QYDLNNDSSTEE
+812 L
-824 PPAGHDS
+824 AGKDGAEK
-831 YTYPEIEG
+831 PG
-839 KTGVDT
+839 
-845 SKSGIPFGA
+845 GIPFGA
-854 SLTVQNFTG
+854 RLTVQNFTG
-863 TAPDGKYFAGWG
+863 TAPDGKKYFAGWG
-875 LARDATALYEPG
+875 LQRDATALYEPG
-887 QSVNNKSLEVE
+887 QRVNNKSLKVTTN
-898 HSGDT
+898 GDT

-924 ANGGSVDV
+924 ANRGSVSV
-932 HEGSFS
+932 RQGSFS
-938 ETNGTL
+938 EINGTL
-944 SGKEVQ
+944 SGATVKSE
-950 SVATAKPGYHFT
+950 ATAKPGYHFT
-962 GWKCEINENKTETET
+962 GWKCETSKGTTGTGT
-977 LTVTLGQVQTL
+977 LEVTASQVQTL
-988 FKEHPN
+988 FAAHPE

-1002 QFEPNS
+1002 QFEPNQ
-1008 FKVQFNQNTTDTVTG
+1008 FTVQFQKNADDAIG
-1023 TMTSQTFQ
+1023 TMASQTFQ
-1031 YAEAGDAYLNPN
+1031 YAEAGNAYLNPN

-1055 SEEADGTGTSYADK
+1055 SETADGTGTSYADQ
-1069 AKFLGVT
+1069 AKFQGVT
-1076 HYQGK
+1076 HYQGN
-1081 EITDD
+1081 EIKDD
-1086 ATITLYAQWEKLP
+1086 DTITLYAQWKELP

-1109 EDLGTVTLNTAQAK
+1109 EDLGTVTLNTAQTE
-1123 EPSEEELAP
+1123 EPSEEDLVP

-1137 VSETGSPDHQVHSFQ
+1137 VSEKGSPDHQVHTFQ
-1152 GATAQPKDGCTFK
+1152 GATAEPNAGCTFK
-1165 GWYDQNK
+1165 GWYDQQG
-1172 NQCST
+1172 NQCSRKR
-1177 AQSFVPQ
+1177 SFVPQ

-1198 VFEAQQYTLRFDANG
+1198 VFEAQKYNLHFDANG

-1233 CGFTRAGYGFL
+1233 CGFTRAGYDFL
-1244 GWATAADGKVVY
+1244 GWATAADGKVEY
-1256 HDQQSLSITQN
+1256 HDQQSLSITQD

-1282 SGGGHHNSG
+1282 SGGGHHTSG
-1291 SGGTQ
+1291 SGTQ

-1303 PSTLNDTD
+1303 PTTLNDTD

-1503 YDRKSNG
+1503 YDRKSDG

>member
-1 MSTNPLPKRLL
+1 MSANPLPKRLL

-27 SALATGD
+27 SALATGA
-34 SDSDPNTVDNAI
+34 SSSDPNNPNTADNAI
-46 VNGSFEQF
+46 VNGSFE
-54 EQLDQETGTAP
+54 EPAQETMLAP
-65 QLKAEKVPGWS
+65 QLEAQKVSGWS

-81 RLIEFG
+81 DKIEFG
-87 VNIGT
+87 VNT
-92 SSAPQLSGNDK
+92 KTDSAPQLSGNDK
-103 SIPDGNQFAELN
+103 SIPHGKQFAELN
-115 ADETSTLYQNVST
+115 ANQVSTLYQNVST

-140 RGRMGTD
+140 RGRAGTD

-157 ANAPAKPDEDEN
+157 AKDPAKPDPN

-178 DWVQRN
+178 DWVKRN
-184 AQTLGVTVPTDGC
+184 AETLGVTVPRDGC

-207 FDENGGFLNNP
+207 FDEHGGFLNNP
-218 GSESPFSTA
+218 GNESPFSTA

-241 ATGNRSWGNYGTHN
+241 ATGYQSWGSYGTHDPT
-255 RNYNPL
+255 YNPL

-272 TVPVGQNE
+272 TVPARQTE
-280 TTFAFCSYAGAT
+280 TTFAFCSYSSSGSGGLT
-292 SDKTLGNLLDNITFS
+292 VGNLLDNITFS
-307 LYHNVTFTTTAGGEG
+307 LYHNVTFTTTAGGQG
-322 TVSAEIQGTTKTVS
+322 TVGAEIQGTTQTVD
-336 FSDKNAISVPVR
+336 FSDKNAINVPVR
-348 NNRQMILTAPAT
+348 NNREMTLTAPAT
-360 ADSGVTTFVGAYIT
+360 AASGATFVGAYIT
-374 QHSTDGSSTK
+374 QHSTNGSSTK
-384 FVDKSE
+384 FVDKSDTSR
-390 WRANGTSYTYTGTV
+390 WTLNGTNYTYTGAV
-404 TAPTDVVLVFVRSPA
+404 TAPTDVVLVFVQSPA

-427 DKYVHTPDAKEP
+427 DRYVHTPGAKEP

-445 AADTKRTEYTSH
+445 AADTKPYTSH
-457 AATAS
+457 EATAS
-462 QKNGWVFDG
+462 KKNGWVFDG
-471 WLLARAGAEERV
+471 WLLARAGNEGRV
-483 LPEVHTV
+483 LPAKHTV
-490 SYANGVFT
+490 SYDNGT
-498 FTYKNGTETK
+498 FTDETGQK
-508 ETRITTDGVALL
+508 RAEIKANGVALL
-520 AQWKWQQ
+520 AQWRWQQ

-539 TDTDACGTIT
+539 KEDKACGTIT
-549 KDDSDA
+549 KNGQTAD
-555 SVKTYNAATG
+555 TYNAATG
-565 EKVTVTAKAN
+565 EEVTVTANAKP
-575 SGYAFLGWYRTID
+575 GYAFLGWYRTID

-615 FAQTYTITYTWDE
+615 FAKTYTITYAWDA
-628 SDNKPTDQIAPAPG
+628 SNSPKDPTVPTLPNPG
-642 TATEGTTYPL
+642 TATAGTTYPL
-652 SVPQQTTVSATVN
+652 PQTFVRGQTTC
-665 DVPGHWLFQGWKEQ
+665 PGSQNNIPGNWVFQGWKKDGAGEV
-679 GGTGYLGQE
+679 LGAE
-688 IANVTRNYILVGSW
+688 IAHVQENMHLVGSW

-724 PSGGLGSIPSSRH
+724 PSGGLGSIPPSRH
-737 YAGDTVTS
+737 YAGNTVTS
-745 AAAPTIPEKEKTILV
+745 AEEPKIPEEQNTILATNKTI
-760 AKGTTFQGTWKFQGW
+760 FQGTWTFQGW
-775 KRSDNNQI
+775 KRSDTGGT
-783 VNAEADFTMPNQNL
+783 AKTSFTMPNHDL

-812 QYDLNNDSSTEE
+812 QYDLNNDSSTEK
-824 PPAGHDS
+824 PPASHDS

-854 SLTVQNFTG
+854 SLTVQDFTG

-875 LARDATALYEPG
+875 LRRDANALYEPG
-887 QSVNNKSLEVE
+887 QRVNNESLEVKN
-898 HSGDT
+898 SGDT

-909 YKDIG
+909 YKNIG

-924 ANGGSVDV
+924 ANRGSVSV
-932 HEGSFS
+932 RQGSFS
-938 ETNGTL
+938 ERNGTL
-944 SGKEVQ
+944 SGNTVK

-962 GWKCEINENKTETET
+962 GWKCETSGDPTTTGT
-977 LTVTLGQVQTL
+977 LNVTLDQVQTL
-988 FKEHPN
+988 FTAHPE

-1002 QFEPNS
+1002 QFEPNQ
-1008 FKVQFNQNTTDTVTG
+1008 FTVQFEKNADNVTG
-1023 TMTSQTFQ
+1023 NMASQTFK
-1031 YAEAGDAYLNPN
+1031 YAEAGDAGDAYLNPN

-1055 SEEADGTGTSYADK
+1055 SEKADGTGTSYADQ
-1069 AKFLGVT
+1069 AKLQGVT
-1076 HYQGK
+1076 HYQGN
-1081 EITDD
+1081 EIINN

-1109 EDLGTVTLNTAQAK
+1109 EDLGTVTLNPAQA
-1123 EPSEEELAP
+1123 EELSEEDLAP

-1137 VSETGSPDHQVHSFQ
+1137 VSEKGSPDRQVHRFQ

-1165 GWYDQNK
+1165 GWYDQQE
-1172 NQCST
+1172 NQCSKDL
-1177 AQSFVPQ
+1177 SFVPQ
-1184 AGTDNLYQSGSYVA
+1184 AGRDNLYQSGSYVA
-1198 VFEAQQYTLRFDANG
+1198 VFEAKKYTLRFDANG
-1213 GEGTMGDLTY
+1213 GEGMMGDLTY

-1233 CGFTRAGYGFL
+1233 CGFTRAGYDFL

-1256 HDQQSLSITQN
+1256 HDQQSLSITQD

-1291 SGGTQ
+1291 GTQ

-1303 PSTLNDTD
+1303 PTTLNDAD

-1503 YDRKSNG
+1503 YDRKSDG
-1510 YETQTKILPPRD
+1510 YETQTKLLPPRD

>member
-1 MSTNPLPKRLL
+1 MSANPLPKRLL

-27 SALATGD
+27 SALAAGD
-34 SDSDPNTVDNAI
+34 PSNDSNNPNTAVNAI
-46 VNGSFEQF
+46 VNGSFEQPGRT
-54 EQLDQETGTAP
+54 DKNAP
-65 QLKAEKVPGWS
+65 QLDDVPGWS

-81 RLIEFG
+81 HLIEFG
-87 VNIGT
+87 VNT
-92 SSAPQLSGNDK
+92 QANSAPQLSGNDK

-115 ADETSTLYQNVST
+115 ADEVSTLYQNVST

-140 RGRMGTD
+140 RGRMGKD

-157 ANAPAKPDEDEN
+157 ANAPAKPNEN

-184 AQTLGVTVPTDGC
+184 AQTLGVTVPRDGC

-207 FDENGGFLNNP
+207 FDENGGFLNNT
-218 GSESPFSTA
+218 GNESPFSTA

-241 ATGNRSWGNYGTHN
+241 ATGNQSWGSYGTHN
-255 RNYNPL
+255 SAYDPL
-261 KGIGGGIGCSY
+261 QGIGGGIGCSY
-272 TVPVGQNE
+272 TVPVGQGK
-280 TTFAFCSYAGAT
+280 TTFAFCSYSSSGSGGLT
-292 SDKTLGNLLDNITFS
+292 VGNLLDNITFS

-322 TVSAEIQGTTKTVS
+322 TVSAEIQGETKTVD
-336 FSDKNAISVPVR
+336 FSDSNAINVPVR
-348 NNRQMILTAPAT
+348 HNRQMTLTAPAT
-360 ADSGVTTFVGAYIT
+360 AASGATFVGAYIT
-374 QHSTDGSSTK
+374 RHSTDGSSTK

-427 DKYVHTPDAKEP
+427 DKYVHTLGAQEP

-445 AADTKRTEYTSH
+445 AADTRRTEYTSH

-462 QKNGWVFDG
+462 QKNGWVFDD
-471 WLLARAGAEERV
+471 WLLARAENGGRV
-483 LPEVHTV
+483 LPEKHTV
-490 SYANGVFT
+490 SYDAEKHTFT
-498 FTYKNGTETK
+498 FAYADGDTTTTETLNA
-508 ETRITTDGVALL
+508 DGVALL
-520 AQWKWQQ
+520 AQWRWRQ
-527 TFQTQLQQGDTV
+527 TFQPQLQQGETV
-539 TDTDACGTIT
+539 TDNSDCGTIT
-549 KDDSDA
+549 KNGQTA
-555 SVKTYNAATG
+555 ETYNAATG
-565 EKVTVTAKAN
+565 EQVTVTANAN
-575 SGYAFLGWYRTID
+575 EGYAFLGWYRTID
-588 GQLQLVSKEQTY
+588 GQLQLVSQEQTY
-600 TYTVGKQGVQTVYAR
+600 AYTVGKQGVQTVYAR
-615 FAQTYTITYTWDE
+615 FAKTYTITYAWDKN
-628 SDNKPTDQIAPAPG
+628 SPVQPLPDPG

-652 SVPQQTTVSATVN
+652 SQTFVPQQTTVSATVGG
-665 DVPGHWLFQGWKEQ
+665 VPGHWLFQGWKEQ
-679 GGTGYLGQE
+679 GGTDYLGQE
-688 IANVTRNYILVGSW
+688 IASVTKNYTLVGSW
-702 DFIPNAQYDLSY
+702 SFIPNNQYRLTY
-714 SMGDTEHCWI
+714 NVGDHTTNWI
-724 PSGGLGSIPSSRH
+724 PSGLGEVVQANPLH
-737 YAGDTVTS
+737 YYQDTVTS
-745 AAAPTIPEKEKTILV
+745 AAAPKIPEAEKTILV
-760 AKGTTFQGTWKFQGW
+760 ANGTTFQGIWTFQGW
-775 KRSDNNQI
+775 KRSDNGKI
-783 VNAEADFTMPNQNL
+783 VNEKAKFTMPNQDL
-797 TLTAQWEFTPNVYTV
+797 TLTAQWTFTPNTYKVVYN
-812 QYDLNNDSSTEE
+812 LNGGSGTAPEEQTSYAYTELADKDGAE
-824 PPAGHDS
+824 KPN
-831 YTYPEIEG
+831 
-839 KTGVDT
+839 
-845 SKSGIPFGA
+845 GIPFGA

-863 TAPDGKYFAGWG
+863 TAPDGKKYFAGWG
-875 LARDATALYEPG
+875 LQADGPVAYEPG
-887 QSVNNKSLEVE
+887 QNVSNASL
-898 HSGDT
+898 GITANDT
-903 ITLYAI
+903 TVTLYAI
-909 YKDIG
+909 YADKQTITVEFRGNNPQWG
-914 TVTVEFAGND
+914 TVTTR
-924 ANGGSVDV
+924 S
-932 HEGSFS
+932 GSF
-938 ETNGTL
+938 TVTD
-944 SGKEVQ
+944 
-950 SVATAKPGYHFT
+950 SVAGGDVTSTAESRPGYHFVEWT
-962 GWKCEINENKTETET
+962 KGGERVSTDQT
-977 LTVTLGQVQTL
+977 LTVRSSDFTEGQAGQT
-988 FKEHPN
+988 F
-994 QRVFRFTA
+994 VYVA

-1008 FKVQFNQNTTDTVTG
+1008 FKVEFNKNTTDTVQG
-1023 TMTSQTFQ
+1023 SMDKQNFQYADQ

-1055 SEEADGTGTSYADK
+1055 SETSGEQGVVYADK

-1076 HYQGK
+1076 HYQDN
-1081 EITDD
+1081 EITDG
-1086 ATITLYAQWEKLP
+1086 ATITLYAQWKELP
-1099 DITIDYTPFP
+1099 EITIDYTPFP
-1109 EDLGTVTLNTAQAK
+1109 EDLGTVTLNPAEGPSK
-1123 EPSEEELAP
+1123 EALSP

-1137 VSETGSPDHQVHSFQ
+1137 VSETGSPDHQVHTFQ
-1152 GATAQPKDGCTFK
+1152 GATAKPKDGCTFK

-1177 AQSFVPQ
+1177 DQRFVPQ

-1213 GEGTMGDLTY
+1213 GEGTMEDLTY

-1233 CGFTRAGYGFL
+1233 CGFTRAGYDFL
-1244 GWATAADGKVVY
+1244 GWATAADGGVVY
-1256 HDQQSLSITQN
+1256 HDQQSLSITQD

-1291 SGGTQ
+1291 SGTQ

-1303 PSTLNDTD
+1303 PTTLNDTD

-1340 RLLTDK
+1340 RLLTDE

-1354 RSPYPDVSAGAWYN
+1354 RSPYPDVSAGDWYN

-1503 YDRKSNG
+1503 YDRKSDG
-1510 YETQTKILPPRD
+1510 YETQTKLLPPRD

>member
-1 MSTNPLPKRLL
+1 MSANPLPKRLL

-27 SALATGD
+27 SALAEGD
-34 SDSDPNTVDNAI
+34 PSSDPNRVDNAI
-46 VNGSFEQF
+46 VNGSFEKPGQTKM
-54 EQLDQETGTAP
+54 LAP
-65 QLKAEKVPGWS
+65 QLEAQTVPGWS
-76 TTATD
+76 TTATGH
-81 RLIEFG
+81 LIEFG
-87 VNIGT
+87 VNIGR
-92 SSAPQLSGNDK
+92 SYAPQLWGSDK
-103 SIPDGNQFAELN
+103 SIPNGNQFAELN
-115 ADETSTLYQNVST
+115 ADEVSTLYQNVST

-140 RGRMGTD
+140 RGRAGTD
-147 TMALIIGPKQ
+147 TMALIIGPHQ
-157 ANAPAKPDEDEN
+157 DNAPAKPDKT

-178 DWVQRN
+178 DWVKRN

-207 FDENGGFLNNP
+207 FDENGGFLNNT
-218 GSESPFSTA
+218 GNESPFSTA

-241 ATGNRSWGNYGTHN
+241 ATGNQSWGSYGTHN

-272 TVPVGQNE
+272 TVPVGQKE
-280 TTFAFCSYAGAT
+280 TTFAFCSYSSSGSGGLT
-292 SDKTLGNLLDNITFS
+292 VGNLLDNITFS

-322 TVSAEIQGTTKTVS
+322 TVSAEIQGTTQTVD
-336 FSDKNAISVPVR
+336 FSDKNAIDVPVR
-348 NNRQMILTAPAT
+348 NNREMTLTAPAT

-390 WRANGTSYTYTGTV
+390 WTPNGTTYTYTGTV

-427 DKYVHTPDAKEP
+427 DKYVHTSGAKEP

-471 WLLARAGAEERV
+471 WLLARAGDGGLV
-483 LPEVHTV
+483 LPAEHKV
-490 SYANGVFT
+490 SYDAENHTFT
-498 FTYKNGTETK
+498 FTYADGDTTTTETLNAN
-508 ETRITTDGVALL
+508 GVALL
-520 AQWKWQQ
+520 AQWKWRQ
-527 TFQTQLQQGDTV
+527 TFQTQLQQGDTA
-539 TDTDACGTIT
+539 TDNSDCGTIKIK
-549 KDDSDA
+549 KDDSDVP
-555 SVKTYNAATG
+555 VKTYDAATG
-565 EKVTVTAKAN
+565 ERVTVTATAN

-588 GQLQLVSKEQTY
+588 GQLQLVSQKQTY

-665 DVPGHWLFQGWKEQ
+665 GVPGHWLFQGWKEQ
-679 GGTGYLGQE
+679 GGTEYLGQE
-688 IANVTRNYILVGSW
+688 IANVTRNYTLVGSW
-702 DFIPNAQYDLSY
+702 SFIPNNRYRLTY
-714 SMGDTEHCWI
+714 NVGDHTTNWI
-724 PSGGLGSIPSSRH
+724 PSGLGAVVQSNPLH
-737 YAGDTVTS
+737 YYQEKVTS
-745 AAAPTIPEKEKTILV
+745 AAAPTIPAAENTIL
-760 AKGTTFQGTWKFQGW
+760 AANGTTFQGTWTFQGW
-775 KRSDNNQI
+775 KRSDNDKI
-783 VNAEADFTMPNQNL
+783 VNEKAEFTMPNHDL
-797 TLTAQWEFTPNVYTV
+797 TLTAQWTFKPNTYKVEYNLNDGTGTVPEAHTSYAYTE
-812 QYDLNNDSSTEE
+812 LN
-824 PPAGHDS
+824 
-831 YTYPEIEG
+831 G
-839 KTGVDT
+839 KDGAEKPD
-845 SKSGIPFGA
+845 GIPFGA
-854 SLTVQNFTG
+854 SLTVQDFTG
-863 TAPDGKYFAGWG
+863 TAPDGTYFAGWG
-875 LARDATALYEPG
+875 RTPDGPVAYEPG
-887 QSVNNKSLEVE
+887 EDVSNASLGITEKDATV
-898 HSGDT
+898 
-903 ITLYAI
+903 TLYAI
-909 YKDIG
+909 YAEEQTITVEFQGNNSQWG
-914 TVTVEFAGND
+914 TVTPR
-924 ANGGSVDV
+924 S
-932 HEGSFS
+932 GSFTVTDS
-938 ETNGTL
+938 V
-944 SGKEVQ
+944 SGNPVT
-950 SVATAKPGYHFT
+950 STAKPSPGYHFVEWT
-962 GWKCEINENKTETET
+962 QDGWQVSINPE
-977 LTVTLGQVQTL
+977 LTISANQ
-988 FKEHPN
+988 FKHT
-994 QRVFRFTA
+994 QAGHTFVYVA
-1002 QFEPNS
+1002 HFEPNR
-1008 FKVQFNQNTTDTVTG
+1008 FTVHFDQNTKDTVKG
-1023 TMTSQTFQ
+1023 TMADQKFQ
-1031 YAEAGDAYLNPN
+1031 YAEAENAYLRPN

-1055 SEEADGTGTSYADK
+1055 SETEDGKGTSYADK
-1069 AKFLGVT
+1069 AKFLGVPAND
-1076 HYQGK
+1076 GA
-1081 EITDD
+1081 IV
-1086 ATITLYAQWEKLP
+1086 TLYAQWQAYSP
-1099 DITIDYTPFP
+1099 VTIRYTAVPNN
-1109 EDLGTVTLNTAQAK
+1109 LGTVVLNKESQTASAAT
-1123 EPSEEELAP
+1123 E
-1132 QSIYT
+1132 
-1137 VSETGSPDHQVHSFQ
+1137 ETGSPDPARQEIV
-1152 GATAQPKDGCTFK
+1152 GATAATAQDSVFE
-1165 GWYDQNK
+1165 GWYDQNGK
-1172 NQCST
+1172 RLSMERRYEPT
-1177 AQSFVPQ
+1177 TVK
-1184 AGTDNLYQSGSYVA
+1184 GLYEGGSYVA
-1198 VFEAQQYTLRFDANG
+1198 YFHAKQYTLHFDANG

-1233 CGFTRAGYGFL
+1233 CGFTRSGYDFL
-1244 GWATAADGKVVY
+1244 GWATAENGNVAY

-1291 SGGTQ
+1291 SGTQ

-1303 PSTLNDTD
+1303 PTTLNDTD

-1320 DGTIRPNGHI
+1320 DGMIRPNGHI

-1340 RLLTDK
+1340 RLLTDE

-1354 RSPYPDVSAGAWYN
+1354 RSPYPDVSAGDWYN

-1503 YDRKSNG
+1503 YDRKSDG
-1510 YETQTKILPPRD
+1510 YETQTKLLPPRD

>member
-1 MSTNPLPKRLL
+1 MTRKESEAPLPMSTNPLPKRLL

-34 SDSDPNTVDNAI
+34 LGSAPNNPNTVDNAI
-46 VNGSFEQF
+46 VNGSFE
-54 EQLDQETGTAP
+54 EPAQETMLAP
-65 QLKAEKVPGWS
+65 QLDAKKVDGWS
-76 TTATD
+76 TTAKGQ
-81 RLIEFG
+81 LIEFG
-87 VNIGT
+87 VNIGK
-92 SSAPQLSGNDK
+92 SSAPQLSGSDK

-115 ADETSTLYQNVST
+115 ADEVSTLYQNVRT
-128 VGGHIYEWGLSH
+128 VSGHIYEWGLSH
-140 RGRMGTD
+140 RGRAGTD
-147 TMALIIGPKQ
+147 TMALIIGPRQ
-157 ANAPAKPDEDEN
+157 DNAPAKPDQN

-178 DWVQRN
+178 DWVKRN
-184 AQTLGVTVPTDGC
+184 AQTLGVTVPTTGC

-241 ATGNRSWGNYGTHN
+241 ATGNQSWGSYGTHDPT
-255 RNYNPL
+255 YDPL

-272 TVPVGQNE
+272 TVPVGQKE
-280 TTFAFCSYAGAT
+280 TTFAFCSYSSSESGGLT
-292 SDKTLGNLLDNITFS
+292 VGNLLDNITFS

-322 TVSAEIQGTTKTVS
+322 TVSAEIQGAIKTET
-336 FSDKNAISVPVR
+336 FSDSNAIAVPVR
-348 NNRQMILTAPAT
+348 NNRKMTLTAPAT
-360 ADSGVTTFVGAYIT
+360 AASGATFVGAYIT
-374 QHSTDGSSTK
+374 RHSTDDSSTE
-384 FVDKSE
+384 FVDKSDKNRWTLNE
-390 WRANGTSYTYTGTV
+390 TTYTYTGTV

-427 DKYVHTPDAKEP
+427 DKYVHTPDAKQP

-445 AADTKRTEYTSH
+445 ATDTKPYTSH
-457 AATAS
+457 AATANR
-462 QKNGWVFDG
+462 QTGWVFDG
-471 WLLARAGAEERV
+471 WLLARAGNGLV
-483 LPEVHTV
+483 LPAEHTV

-498 FTYKNGTETK
+498 FAYSDGTGPKQTK
-508 ETRITTDGVALL
+508 ITADGVALL
-520 AQWKWQQ
+520 AQWRWQQ
-527 TFQTQLQQGDTV
+527 TFQTQLQQGDTA
-539 TDTDACGTIT
+539 TDDNACGTIT
-549 KDDSDA
+549 KYNSSDP
-555 SVKTYNAATG
+555 VKTYNAATG
-565 EKVTVTAKAN
+565 EQVTLTANAN
-575 SGYAFLGWYRTID
+575 PGYAFLGWYRTID
-588 GQLQLVSKEQTY
+588 GQLQLVSQEQTY

-615 FAQTYTITYTWDE
+615 FAKTYTITYAWDT
-628 SDNKPTDQIAPAPG
+628 SNSPTGQIPEAPEAG
-642 TATEGTTYPL
+642 TATAGTTYPL
-652 SVPQQTTVSATVN
+652 SQTFVTGQTTC
-665 DVPGHWLFQGWKEQ
+665 PGSKNGIPGNWVFQGWKKDGQ
-679 GGTGYLGQE
+679 GEVLGAE
-688 IANVTRNYILVGSW
+688 IANVKENMHLVGSW

-737 YAGDTVTS
+737 YAEENVTS
-745 AAAPTIPEKEKTILV
+745 AAAPTIPAEEDTILV
-760 AKGTTFQGTWKFQGW
+760 ADRTIFQGIWKFKGW
-775 KRSDNNQI
+775 KRSDNGKI
-783 VNAEADFTMPNQNL
+783 VNEKAEFTMPNQNL

-812 QYDLNNDSSTEE
+812 QYNLNLNGGTGD

-831 YTYPEIEG
+831 YTYPEIKG

-854 SLTVQNFTG
+854 GLTVRDFTG
-863 TAPDGKYFAGWG
+863 NAPKGQYFAGWG
-875 LARDATALYEPG
+875 LTKNGPVAYAPG
-887 QSVNNKSLEVE
+887 QNVSNVSLGIAEDGTPV
-898 HSGDT
+898 
-903 ITLYAI
+903 TLYAI
-909 YKDIG
+909 YADVKDI
-914 TVTVEFAGND
+914 TVEFRGNNPQWG
-924 ANGGSVDV
+924 AVTTRSGSFTVTGSVTGDAV
-932 HEGSFS
+932 ISKAEPS
-938 ETNGTL
+938 
-944 SGKEVQ
+944 
-950 SVATAKPGYHFT
+950 PGYHFVKWTTKT
-962 GWKCEINENKTETET
+962 GEQVSEDQT
-977 LTVTLGQVQTL
+977 LTV
-988 FKEHPN
+988 
-994 QRVFRFTA
+994 RSSDFTKDQAGHTFVYVA

-1008 FKVQFNQNTTDTVTG
+1008 FTVHYNANGGTG
-1023 TMTSQTFQ
+1023 TMDSQTFQ
-1031 YAEAGDAYLNPN
+1031 YAVGNAYLNQN
-1043 AFVRPGYRFLGW
+1043 TFVRPGYRFLGW
-1055 SEEADGTGTSYADK
+1055 SETEDGTGTSYADK
-1069 AKFLGVT
+1069 AKFQGVPANN
-1076 HYQGK
+1076 G
-1081 EITDD
+1081 
-1086 ATITLYAQWEKLP
+1086 ATVTLYAQWQAYSSV
-1099 DITIDYTPFP
+1099 TIRYTAFP
-1109 EDLGTVTLNTAQAK
+1109 NDLGTVILNKEGQTASAAT
-1123 EPSEEELAP
+1123 E
-1132 QSIYT
+1132 
-1137 VSETGSPDHQVHSFQ
+1137 ETGSPDPALRAIV
-1152 GATAQPKDGCTFK
+1152 GATAKPKDGCTFK
-1165 GWYDQNK
+1165 GWYDQQK
-1172 NQCST
+1172 NQCSKDL
-1177 AQSFVPQ
+1177 SFVPQ

-1198 VFEAQQYTLRFDANG
+1198 VFEAQQYTLRFNANG

-1233 CGFTRAGYGFL
+1233 CGFTRAGYAFL
-1244 GWATAADGKVVY
+1244 GWATAANGGVAY
-1256 HDQQSLSITQN
+1256 HDQQSLSITQD

-1282 SGGGHHNSG
+1282 SGGHHNSG

-1296 EKPDETP
+1296 EKPNETP
-1303 PSTLNDTD
+1303 PTTLNYTD

-1340 RLLTDK
+1340 RLLTDE

-1354 RSPYPDVSAGAWYN
+1354 RSPYPDVSAGDWYN

-1503 YDRKSNG
+1503 YDRKSDG

>member
-1 MSTNPLPKRLL
+1 MSANPLPKRLL

-27 SALATGD
+27 SALAAGD
-34 SDSDPNTVDNAI
+34 PSNDSNNPNTAVNAI
-46 VNGSFEQF
+46 VNGSFEQPGRT
-54 EQLDQETGTAP
+54 DKNAP
-65 QLKAEKVPGWS
+65 QLDDVPGWS

-81 RLIEFG
+81 HLIEFG
-87 VNIGT
+87 VNT
-92 SSAPQLSGNDK
+92 QANSAPQLSGNDK

-115 ADETSTLYQNVST
+115 ADEVSTLYQNVST

-140 RGRMGTD
+140 RGREGKD

-184 AQTLGVTVPTDGC
+184 AETLGVTVPRDGC

-218 GSESPFSTA
+218 GNESPFSTA

-241 ATGNRSWGNYGTHN
+241 ATGNQSWGSYGTHDPT
-255 RNYNPL
+255 YDPL
-261 KGIGGGIGCSY
+261 QGIGGGIGCSY
-272 TVPVGQNE
+272 TVPVGQKE
-280 TTFAFCSYAGAT
+280 TTFAFCSYSSSGSGGLT
-292 SDKTLGNLLDNITFS
+292 VGNLLDNITFS

-322 TVSAEIQGTTKTVS
+322 TVSAEIQGATQTVD
-336 FSDKNAISVPVR
+336 FSDKNAIDVPVR

-374 QHSTDGSSTK
+374 QHRTDGSFTE
-384 FVDKSE
+384 FVDKSK
-390 WRANGTSYTYTGTV
+390 WTPNGTTYTYTGTV

-427 DKYVHTPDAKEP
+427 DRYVHTRGAKEP

-445 AADTKRTEYTSH
+445 GAGTGQTSYTSH

-462 QKNGWVFDG
+462 KKKGWVFAG
-471 WLLARAGAEERV
+471 WLLARAENGGRV
-483 LPEVHTV
+483 LPEKHTV
-490 SYANGVFT
+490 SYDAEKHTFT
-498 FTYKNGTETK
+498 FAYADGDTTTTETLNA
-508 ETRITTDGVALL
+508 DGVALL
-520 AQWKWQQ
+520 AQWRWQQ

-539 TDTDACGTIT
+539 KEDKACGTIT
-549 KDDSDA
+549 TKDGQTA
-555 SVKTYNAATG
+555 ETYDAATG
-565 EKVTVTAKAN
+565 EQVTVTANAN

-588 GQLQLVSKEQTY
+588 GQLQLVSQEQTY
-600 TYTVGKQGVQTVYAR
+600 AYTVGKQGVQTVYAR
-615 FAQTYTITYTWDE
+615 FAKTYTITYTWDT
-628 SDNKPTDQIAPAPG
+628 SNSPTDQIAPVPG

-665 DVPGHWLFQGWKEQ
+665 GVPGHWLFQGWKEQ
-679 GGTGYLGQE
+679 GGTEYLGQE
-688 IANVTRNYILVGSW
+688 IANVTRNYTLVGSW
-702 DFIPNAQYDLSY
+702 SFIPNNRYRLTYDV
-714 SMGDTEHCWI
+714 GNHNTNWI
-724 PSGGLGSIPSSRH
+724 PSGLGAVVQSNPLH
-737 YAGDTVTS
+737 YYQETVTS
-745 AAAPTIPEKEKTILV
+745 AAAPTIPAAENTIL
-760 AKGTTFQGTWKFQGW
+760 AANGTTFQGTWTFQGW
-775 KRSDNNQI
+775 KRSDTGDP
-783 VNAEADFTMPNQNL
+783 AGTSFTMPNHDL
-797 TLTAQWEFTPNVYTV
+797 TLTAQWEFTPNTYKVAYN
-812 QYDLNNDSSTEE
+812 LNNGTEE
-824 PPAGHDS
+824 SLAGHDS

-845 SKSGIPFGA
+845 SKPGIPFGA
-854 SLTVQNFTG
+854 SLIVKDFTG
-863 TAPDGKYFAGWG
+863 TVPDGKYFAGWG
-875 LARDATALYEPG
+875 LQRDATALYEPG
-887 QSVNNKSLEVE
+887 QRVNNKSLKVTTN
-898 HSGDT
+898 GDT

-924 ANGGSVDV
+924 ANRGSVSV
-932 HEGSFS
+932 RQGSFS
-938 ETNGTL
+938 EINGTL
-944 SGKEVQ
+944 SGATVKSE
-950 SVATAKPGYHFT
+950 ATAKPGYHFT
-962 GWKCEINENKTETET
+962 GWKCETSKGTTGTGT
-977 LTVTLGQVQTL
+977 LEVTASQVQTL
-988 FKEHPN
+988 FAAHPE

-1002 QFEPNS
+1002 QFEPNQ
-1008 FKVQFNQNTTDTVTG
+1008 FTVQFQKNADDATG
-1023 TMTSQTFQ
+1023 SMEDQIFH
-1031 YAEAGDAYLNPN
+1031 YAAGGDAYLNPN

-1055 SEEADGTGTSYADK
+1055 SETSGEQGVVYADQ
-1069 AKFLGVT
+1069 AKFQGVPADN
-1076 HYQGK
+1076 
-1081 EITDD
+1081 E
-1086 ATITLYAQWEKLP
+1086 ATVTLYAQWQEYSSV
-1099 DITIDYTPFP
+1099 TIRYTAVPN
-1109 EDLGTVTLNTAQAK
+1109 DLGTVTLNKENQTASAATQ
-1123 EPSEEELAP
+1123 
-1132 QSIYT
+1132 
-1137 VSETGSPDHQVHSFQ
+1137 ETGSPDPALKEIV
-1152 GATAQPKDGCTFK
+1152 GATATAAQGSVFE
-1165 GWYDQNK
+1165 GWYDQHGTRL
-1172 NQCST
+1172 ST
-1177 AQSFVPQ
+1177 ERRYEPKTVN
-1184 AGTDNLYQSGSYVA
+1184 DLYEGGSYVA
-1198 VFEAQQYTLRFDANG
+1198 HFHAQQYTLRFNANG

-1233 CGFTRAGYGFL
+1233 CGFTRAGYDFL
-1244 GWATAADGKVVY
+1244 GWATAADGNVAY
-1256 HDQQSLSITQN
+1256 HDQQSLSITQD

-1282 SGGGHHNSG
+1282 SGGGHHTSG
-1291 SGGTQ
+1291 SGTQ

-1303 PSTLNDTD
+1303 PTTLNDTD

-1340 RLLTDK
+1340 RLLTDE

-1503 YDRKSNG
+1503 YDRKSDG

>member
-1 MSTNPLPKRLL
+1 
-12 SLVLTL
+12 
-18 CMVLSLVPM
+18 M
-27 SALATGD
+27 SALAEGD
-34 SDSDPNTVDNAI
+34 PSSDPNRVDNAI
-46 VNGSFEQF
+46 VNGSFEQPG
-54 EQLDQETGTAP
+54 QTDKAP
-65 QLKAEKVPGWS
+65 QLDDVPGWS

-81 RLIEFG
+81 HLIEFG
-87 VNIGT
+87 VNT
-92 SSAPQLSGNDK
+92 QASSAPQLLGNDK

-115 ADETSTLYQNVST
+115 ADEVSTLYQNVST
-128 VGGHIYEWGLSH
+128 VDGHIYEWGLSH

-157 ANAPAKPDEDEN
+157 DNAPAKPDKNEN

-178 DWVQRN
+178 DWVKRN
-184 AQTLGVTVPTDGC
+184 AETLGVTVPTDGC

-207 FDENGGFLNNP
+207 FDENGGFLNNT

-241 ATGNRSWGNYGTHN
+241 ATGNQSWGSYGTHN

-272 TVPVGQNE
+272 TVPAGQNE

-292 SDKTLGNLLDNITFS
+292 NNKTLGNLLDNITFS
-307 LYHNVTFTTTAGGEG
+307 LYHNVTFTTTAGGQG
-322 TVSAEIQGTTKTVS
+322 TVSAEIQGATKTVS

-348 NNRQMILTAPAT
+348 NNRKMTLTAPAT
-360 ADSGVTTFVGAYIT
+360 AASGATFVGAYIT
-374 QHSTDGSSTK
+374 RHSTDGSSTE
-384 FVDKSE
+384 FVDKSDTNRWTLNE
-390 WRANGTSYTYTGTV
+390 TTDTYTYTGTV
-404 TAPTDVVLVFVRSPA
+404 TAPTDVVLVFVQSPA

-427 DKYVHTPDAKEP
+427 DRYVHTPGAQEP

-445 AADTKRTEYTSH
+445 AADTKPYTSH
-457 AATAS
+457 KATAS
-462 QKNGWVFDG
+462 QKKGWVFDG
-471 WLLARAGAEERV
+471 WLLARAEDGERV
-483 LPEVHTV
+483 LPAKHTV

-498 FTYKNGTETK
+498 FTYQDGTETK
-508 ETRITTDGVALL
+508 ETPITANGVALL
-520 AQWKWQQ
+520 AQWRWQQ
-527 TFQTQLQQGDTV
+527 TFQTQLQQGDTA
-539 TDTDACGTIT
+539 TDNSDCGTIKIK
-549 KDDSDA
+549 KDDSDVP
-555 SVKTYNAATG
+555 VKTYNAATG
-565 EKVTVTAKAN
+565 EQVTVTANAKP
-575 SGYAFLGWYRTID
+575 GYAFLGWYRTID

-615 FAQTYTITYTWDE
+615 FAQTYTITYAWDE
-628 SDNKPTDQIAPAPG
+628 NNSPTDQTIPETG
-642 TATEGTTYPL
+642 TATAGTTYPL
-652 SVPQQTTVSATVN
+652 SQAFVPQQTTVSDTVN
-665 DVPGHWLFQGWKEQ
+665 DVPGHWLFQGWKEKD
-679 GGTGYLGQE
+679 GTDYLGQE
-688 IANVTRNYILVGSW
+688 IANVTRNYDLVGSW
-702 DFIPNAQYDLSY
+702 SFIPNNRYRLTY
-714 SMGDTEHCWI
+714 NVGDHTTNWI
-724 PSGGLGSIPSSRH
+724 PSGLGAVVQSNPLH
-737 YAGDTVTS
+737 YYQEKVTS
-745 AAAPTIPEKEKTILV
+745 AAAPTIPAAENTIL
-760 AKGTTFQGTWKFQGW
+760 AANGTTFQGTWTFQGW
-775 KRSDNNQI
+775 KRSDTGEI
-783 VNAEADFTMPNQNL
+783 VPADESFFMPNQNL

-812 QYDLNNDSSTEE
+812 KYDLNGGTGTAPEAHTIYEYTELN
-824 PPAGHDS
+824 
-831 YTYPEIEG
+831 G
-839 KTGVDT
+839 KDGAKTP
-845 SKSGIPFGA
+845 SGIPFGA
-854 SLTVQNFTG
+854 SLIVQNFTG
-863 TAPDGKYFAGWG
+863 TAPDGKKYFAGWG
-875 LARDATALYEPG
+875 LQRDATALYEPG
-887 QSVNNKSLEVE
+887 QRVNNKSLEVE

-924 ANGGSVDV
+924 ANRGSVSV
-932 HEGSFS
+932 RQGSFS
-938 ETNGTL
+938 EINGTL
-944 SGKEVQ
+944 SGATVKSE
-950 SVATAKPGYHFT
+950 ATAKPGYHFT
-962 GWKCEINENKTETET
+962 GWKCETSKGTTGTGT
-977 LTVTLGQVQTL
+977 LEVTASQVQTL
-988 FKEHPN
+988 FAAHPE

-1002 QFEPNS
+1002 QFEPNQ
-1008 FKVQFNQNTTDTVTG
+1008 FTVQFQKNADDATG
-1023 TMTSQTFQ
+1023 SMEDQIFH
-1031 YAEAGDAYLNPN
+1031 YAAGGDAYLNPN

-1055 SEEADGTGTSYADK
+1055 SETSGEQGVVYADQ
-1069 AKFLGVT
+1069 AKFQGVPADN
-1076 HYQGK
+1076 
-1081 EITDD
+1081 E
-1086 ATITLYAQWEKLP
+1086 ATVTLYAQWQEYSSV
-1099 DITIDYTPFP
+1099 TIRYTAVPN
-1109 EDLGTVTLNTAQAK
+1109 DLGTVTLNKENQTASAATQ
-1123 EPSEEELAP
+1123 
-1132 QSIYT
+1132 
-1137 VSETGSPDHQVHSFQ
+1137 ETGSPDPALKEIV
-1152 GATAQPKDGCTFK
+1152 GATATAAQGSVFE
-1165 GWYDQNK
+1165 GWYDQHGTRL
-1172 NQCST
+1172 ST
-1177 AQSFVPQ
+1177 ERRYEPKTVN
-1184 AGTDNLYQSGSYVA
+1184 DLYEGGSYVA
-1198 VFEAQQYTLRFDANG
+1198 HFHAQQYTLRFNANG

-1233 CGFTRAGYGFL
+1233 CGFTRAGYDFL
-1244 GWATAADGKVVY
+1244 GWATAADGNVAY
-1256 HDQQSLSITQN
+1256 HDQQSLSITQD

-1282 SGGGHHNSG
+1282 SGGGHHTSG
-1291 SGGTQ
+1291 SGTQ

-1303 PSTLNDTD
+1303 PTTLNDTD

-1340 RLLTDK
+1340 RLLTDE

-1503 YDRKSNG
+1503 YDRKSDG

>member
-1 MSTNPLPKRLL
+1 MSTNPLPKHLL

-34 SDSDPNTVDNAI
+34 SGNDSSNNPNTAVNAI
-46 VNGSFEQF
+46 VNGSFEDPPQK
-54 EQLDQETGTAP
+54 DRNAP
-65 QLKAEKVPGWS
+65 QLEAGDVSGWS
-76 TTATD
+76 TTAIGQ
-81 RLIEFG
+81 LIEFG

-115 ADETSTLYQNVST
+115 ADEVSTLYQNVST

-140 RGRMGTD
+140 RGRAGTD
-147 TMALIIGPKQ
+147 TMALIIGPHQ
-157 ANAPAKPDEDEN
+157 DNAPAKPDKT

-178 DWVQRN
+178 DWVKRN
-184 AQTLGVTVPTDGC
+184 AKTLGVTVPTDGC

-218 GSESPFSTA
+218 GNESPFSTA

-241 ATGNRSWGNYGTHN
+241 ATGNQSWGSYGTHDPT
-255 RNYNPL
+255 YDPL
-261 KGIGGGIGCSY
+261 QGIGGGIGCSY
-272 TVPVGQNE
+272 TVPVGQKE
-280 TTFAFCSYAGAT
+280 TTFAFCSYSSSGSGGLT
-292 SDKTLGNLLDNITFS
+292 VGNLLDNITFS

-322 TVSAEIQGTTKTVS
+322 TVSAEIQGATQTVD
-336 FSDKNAISVPVR
+336 FSDKNAIDVPVR

-374 QHSTDGSSTK
+374 QHRTDGSFTE
-384 FVDKSE
+384 FVDKSK
-390 WRANGTSYTYTGTV
+390 WTPNGTTYTYTGTV

-427 DKYVHTPDAKEP
+427 DRYVHTRGAKEP

-445 AADTKRTEYTSH
+445 AAGTGQTSYTSH
-457 AATAS
+457 EATAS
-462 QKNGWVFDG
+462 QKKGWVFDG
-471 WLLARAGAEERV
+471 WLLARAGDGGVV
-483 LPEVHTV
+483 LPAEHTV

-508 ETRITTDGVALL
+508 ITANGVALL
-520 AQWKWQQ
+520 AQWRWQQ

-539 TDTDACGTIT
+539 TDDGDCGTIT
-549 KDDSDA
+549 KDDSSDP
-555 SVKTYNAATG
+555 VKNYNAATG
-565 EKVTVTAKAN
+565 EQVTVTANAN
-575 SGYAFLGWYRTID
+575 KDYAFLGWYRTID
-588 GQLQLVSKEQTY
+588 GQLQLVSKNQTY
-600 TYTVGKQGVQTVYAR
+600 AYNVGRQGVQTVYAR
-615 FAQTYTITYTWDE
+615 FAKTYTITYAWDA
-628 SDNKPTDQIAPAPG
+628 SNSPTDQTIPKAG
-642 TATEGTTYPL
+642 TATAGTTYPL
-652 SVPQQTTVSATVN
+652 FVPQQTTVSATVN
-665 DVPGHWLFQGWKEQ
+665 DVPGHWLFQGWKEKN
-679 GGTGYLGQE
+679 GTDYLGQE
-688 IANVTRNYILVGSW
+688 IANVTRNYDLVGSW
-702 DFIPNAQYDLSY
+702 SFIPNNRYRLTYDV
-714 SMGDTEHCWI
+714 GDHTTNWI
-724 PSGGLGSIPSSRH
+724 PSGLGAVVPSNPLH
-737 YAGDTVTS
+737 YYQENVIS
-745 AAAPTIPEKEKTILV
+745 AAAPTIPAAENTIL
-760 AKGTTFQGTWKFQGW
+760 AANGTTFQGTWTFQGW
-775 KRSDNNQI
+775 KRSDTGET
-783 VNAEADFTMPNQNL
+783 VPADTTGTSFTMPNHDL
-797 TLTAQWEFTPNVYTV
+797 TLTAQWEFTPNTYKVEYKLNGGSGTAPAAHTSYAYTE
-812 QYDLNNDSSTEE
+812 LN
-824 PPAGHDS
+824 
-831 YTYPEIEG
+831 G
-839 KTGVDT
+839 KDGAKTPD
-845 SKSGIPFGA
+845 GIPFGA
-854 SLTVQNFTG
+854 SVQLRDFTG
-863 TAPDGKYFAGWG
+863 TPPPGKYFAGWG
-875 LARDATALYEPG
+875 LTEGGPVAYEPERF
-887 QSVNNKSLEVE
+887 VNNESLEVK

-909 YKDIG
+909 YKEIG
-914 TVTVEFAGND
+914 MVTVEFAGND

-938 ETNGTL
+938 EIEGTL

-962 GWKCEINENKTETET
+962 GWKCETSGDRTDAKTLEVR
-977 LTVTLGQVQTL
+977 LDQVQKL
-988 FKEHPN
+988 FTKNHN

-1008 FKVQFNQNTTDTVTG
+1008 FTVKYNANGGTG
-1023 TMTSQTFQ
+1023 TMDDQRFR
-1031 YAEAGDAYLNPN
+1031 YAGEGDAYLNPN

-1055 SEEADGTGTSYADK
+1055 SETEDGKGTSYADK
-1069 AKFLGVT
+1069 AKFQGVT
-1076 HYQGK
+1076 NYQGN
-1081 EITDD
+1081 EIKDD
-1086 ATITLYAQWEKLP
+1086 DTIILYARWEELP

-1109 EDLGTVTLNTAQAK
+1109 EDLGTVTLNPAEGPSK
-1123 EPSEEELAP
+1123 EDLAP

-1137 VSETGSPDHQVHSFQ
+1137 VSETGSPDRQVHRFQ
-1152 GATAQPKDGCTFK
+1152 GATAQPKDGCIFK
-1165 GWYDQNK
+1165 GWYDQQK

-1213 GEGTMGDLTY
+1213 GEGTMEDLTY

-1233 CGFTRAGYGFL
+1233 CGFTRAGYDFL
-1244 GWATAADGKVVY
+1244 GWATAADGNVVY
-1256 HDQQSLSITQN
+1256 HDQQSLSITQD

-1291 SGGTQ
+1291 GTQ

-1303 PSTLNDTD
+1303 PTTLNDTD

-1340 RLLTDK
+1340 RLLTDE

-1503 YDRKSNG
+1503 YDRKSDG

>member
-1 MSTNPLPKRLL
+1 MSANPLPKRLL

-18 CMVLSLVPM
+18 CMVLSLASM

-34 SDSDPNTVDNAI
+34 PSNDSNTADNAI
-46 VNGSFEQF
+46 VNGSFEEPGQT
-54 EQLDQETGTAP
+54 DKAP
-65 QLKAEKVPGWS
+65 QLDYVPGWS

-87 VNIGT
+87 VNT
-92 SSAPQLSGNDK
+92 QANSAPQLWGTDK
-103 SIPDGNQFAELN
+103 SIPDGKQFAELN

-140 RGRMGTD
+140 RGRMGKD

-157 ANAPAKPDEDEN
+157 ANAPAKPGKD

-178 DWVQRN
+178 AWVQRN
-184 AQTLGVTVPTDGC
+184 AQTLGVTVPRDGC

-207 FDENGGFLNNP
+207 FDKNGGFLNNP

-241 ATGNRSWGNYGTHN
+241 ATGNQSWGSYGTHDPT
-255 RNYNPL
+255 YDPL

-307 LYHNVTFTTTAGGEG
+307 LYHNVTFTTTAGGQG
-322 TVSAEIQGTTKTVS
+322 TVSAEIQGTTQTVD
-336 FSDKNAISVPVR
+336 FSDKNAIDVPVR
-348 NNRQMILTAPAT
+348 NNRQMTLTAPAT

-374 QHSTDGSSTK
+374 RHSTDGSSTK
-384 FVDKSE
+384 FVDKSQ
-390 WRANGTSYTYTGTV
+390 WQRTQNGTSYTYTGKV

-427 DKYVHTPDAKEP
+427 DKYVHTLGAQEP

-445 AADTKRTEYTSH
+445 AADTKPYTSH
-457 AATAS
+457 EATAS
-462 QKNGWVFDG
+462 KKNGWVFDG
-471 WLLARAGAEERV
+471 WLLARAGNEGRV
-483 LPEVHTV
+483 LPAVHTV
-490 SYANGVFT
+490 SYANGTFT
-498 FTYKNGTETK
+498 FTDETGQK
-508 ETRITTDGVALL
+508 RAEIEADGVALL

-565 EKVTVTAKAN
+565 EKVTVTANAKPD
-575 SGYAFLGWYRTID
+575 YAFLGWYRTID
-588 GQLQLVSKEQTY
+588 GQLQLVSQEQTY
-600 TYTVGKQGVQTVYAR
+600 AYTVGKQGVQTVYAR
-615 FAQTYTITYTWDE
+615 FAKTYTITYAWDE
-628 SDNKPTDQIAPAPG
+628 SNSPKDPTVPTLPNPG
-642 TATEGTTYPL
+642 TATAGTTYPL
-652 SVPQQTTVSATVN
+652 SQNFVPQKTTVSATV
-665 DVPGHWLFQGWKEQ
+665 DGVPGHWLFQGWKEQ
-679 GGTGYLGQE
+679 GGKDYLGQE
-688 IANVTRNYILVGSW
+688 IANVTRNYALVGSW
-702 DFIPNAQYDLSY
+702 SFIPNNQYRLTY
-714 SMGDTEHCWI
+714 NVGDHTTNWI
-724 PSGGLGSIPSSRH
+724 PSGLGEVVPSNPLH
-737 YAGDTVTS
+737 YYQEKVTS
-745 AAAPTIPEKEKTILV
+745 AAAPTIPAAENTIL
-760 AKGTTFQGTWKFQGW
+760 AANGTTFQGTWTFQGW
-775 KRSDNNQI
+775 KRSDNDKI
-783 VNAEADFTMPNQNL
+783 VNEKAEFTMPNHDL
-797 TLTAQWEFTPNVYTV
+797 TLTAQWTFKPNTYKVEYNLNDGTGTVPEAHTSYAYTE
-812 QYDLNNDSSTEE
+812 LN
-824 PPAGHDS
+824 
-831 YTYPEIEG
+831 G
-839 KTGVDT
+839 KDGAEKPD
-845 SKSGIPFGA
+845 GIPFGA

-863 TAPDGKYFAGWG
+863 TAPDGTYFAGWG
-875 LARDATALYEPG
+875 LHRDANALYEPEE
-887 QSVNNKSLEVE
+887 SVNNESLEVTT
-898 HSGDT
+898 SGET

-909 YKDIG
+909 YKNIG
-914 TVTVEFAGND
+914 TVTVEFAEND
-924 ANGGSVDV
+924 ANRGSVDV
-932 HEGSFS
+932 RQGSFS
-938 ETNGTL
+938 ETKGTL
-944 SGKEVQ
+944 SGGAVQ

-962 GWKCEINENKTETET
+962 GWKCEINGNTTDTGT
-977 LTVTLGQVQTL
+977 LTVSASQVQEL
-988 FKEHPN
+988 FTENPE

-1002 QFEPNS
+1002 QFEPNQ
-1008 FKVQFNQNTTDTVTG
+1008 FNVQFQKNAEDATG
-1023 TMTSQTFQ
+1023 NMASQTFQ
-1031 YAEAGDAYLNPN
+1031 YAGTENVYLNPN

-1055 SEEADGTGTSYADK
+1055 SETSGKQGVVYADQ
-1069 AKFLGVT
+1069 AKFQGVT
-1076 HYQGK
+1076 HYQGN
-1081 EITDD
+1081 EIINN
-1086 ATITLYAQWEKLP
+1086 ATITLYAQWEKLL

-1109 EDLGTVTLNTAQAK
+1109 EDLGKVTLNSPQEE
-1123 EPSEEELAP
+1123 EPSEEDLVP
-1132 QSIYT
+1132 HSIYT
-1137 VSETGSPDHQVHSFQ
+1137 VSEKGSPDHQVHTFQ

-1165 GWYDQNK
+1165 GWYDQQE
-1172 NQCST
+1172 NQCSKDL
-1177 AQSFVPQ
+1177 SFVPK

-1198 VFEAQQYTLRFDANG
+1198 VFEAQQYTLHFDANG

-1233 CGFTRAGYGFL
+1233 CGFTRAGYDFL
-1244 GWATAADGKVVY
+1244 GWATAADGNVAY
-1256 HDQQSLSITQN
+1256 HDQQSLSITQD

-1291 SGGTQ
+1291 GTQ
-1296 EKPDETP
+1296 ENPDETP
-1303 PSTLNDTD
+1303 PTTLNDTD

-1354 RSPYPDVSAGAWYN
+1354 RSPYPDVSAGDWYN
-1368 KAIATLS
+1368 KAVATLS

-1503 YDRKSNG
+1503 YDRKSDG

>member
-1 MSTNPLPKRLL
+1 MSANPLPKRLL

-34 SDSDPNTVDNAI
+34 SSSDPDRVDNAI
-46 VNGSFEQF
+46 VNGSFE
-54 EQLDQETGTAP
+54 EPARTDKNAP
-65 QLKAEKVPGWS
+65 QLEADDVPGWS

-81 RLIEFG
+81 DKIEFG
-87 VNIGT
+87 VNT
-92 SSAPQLSGNDK
+92 KTDSAPQLSGNDK
-103 SIPDGNQFAELN
+103 SIPHGKQFAELN
-115 ADETSTLYQNVST
+115 ANQVSTLYQNVST

-140 RGRMGTD
+140 RGRAGTD

-157 ANAPAKPDEDEN
+157 AKDPAKPDPN

-178 DWVQRN
+178 DWVKRN
-184 AQTLGVTVPTDGC
+184 AETLGVTVPRDGC

-207 FDENGGFLNNP
+207 FDEHGGFLNNP
-218 GSESPFSTA
+218 GNESPFSTA

-241 ATGNRSWGNYGTHN
+241 ATGYQSWGSYGTHDPT
-255 RNYNPL
+255 YNPL

-272 TVPVGQNE
+272 TVPARQTE
-280 TTFAFCSYAGAT
+280 TTFAFCSYSSSGSGGLT
-292 SDKTLGNLLDNITFS
+292 VGNLLDNITFS
-307 LYHNVTFTTTAGGEG
+307 LYHNVTFTTTAGGQG
-322 TVSAEIQGTTKTVS
+322 TVGAEIQGTTKTVS

-348 NNRQMILTAPAT
+348 NNRQMTLTAPAT
-360 ADSGVTTFVGAYIT
+360 AVSGATFVGAYIT
-374 QHSTDGSSTK
+374 RHSTSGSSTE
-384 FVDKSE
+384 FVDKSNE
-390 WRANGTSYTYTGTV
+390 SKWKLNGTTYTYTGTV

-427 DKYVHTPDAKEP
+427 DKYVHTRGAKEP

-445 AADTKRTEYTSH
+445 ATDTKPYTSH

-462 QKNGWVFDG
+462 QQIGWVFDG
-471 WLLARAGAEERV
+471 WLLARAGKEERV
-483 LPEVHTV
+483 LPAVHTV
-490 SYANGVFT
+490 SYANGTFT
-498 FTYKNGTETK
+498 FKDETGQ
-508 ETRITTDGVALL
+508 TRAEIEADGVALL
-520 AQWKWQQ
+520 AQWRWQQ
-527 TFQTQLQQGDTV
+527 TFQTQLQQGNTA
-539 TDTDACGTIT
+539 TDDDACGTIT
-549 KDDSDA
+549 KDNSSDP
-555 SVKTYNAATG
+555 VKTYNAATG
-565 EKVTVTAKAN
+565 EQVTVTANAKP
-575 SGYAFLGWYRTID
+575 GYAFLGWYRTID
-588 GQLQLVSKEQTY
+588 GQLQLVSQEKTY
-600 TYTVGKQGVQTVYAR
+600 AYTVGKQGVQTVYAR
-615 FAQTYTITYTWDE
+615 FAKTYTITYTWDE
-628 SDNKPTDQIAPAPG
+628 SDNKPTNQTVPAQG

-652 SVPQQTTVSATVN
+652 SRAFVRGQTTCPGIQN
-665 DVPGHWLFQGWKEQ
+665 DIPGNWVFQGWKKDGQ
-679 GGTGYLGQE
+679 GEVLGAE
-688 IANVTRNYILVGSW
+688 IANVKENMHLVGSW

-737 YAGDTVTS
+737 YAGNTVTS
-745 AAAPTIPEKEKTILV
+745 AAKPTIPAEEETIL
-760 AKGTTFQGTWKFQGW
+760 ATNKTTFQGIWEFQGW
-775 KRSDNNQI
+775 KRSDTGDP
-783 VNAEADFTMPNQNL
+783 AGTSFTMPNHDL
-797 TLTAQWEFTPNVYTV
+797 TLTAQWEFTPNTYKVAYN
-812 QYDLNNDSSTEE
+812 LNNGTEE
-824 PPAGHDS
+824 SLAGHDS

-845 SKSGIPFGA
+845 SKAGIPFGA
-854 SLTVQNFTG
+854 SLIVKDFTG
-863 TAPDGKYFAGWG
+863 TVPDGKYFAGWG
-875 LARDATALYEPG
+875 LKPGGPVAYEPG
-887 QSVNNKSLEVE
+887 ENVSNANLHVTEDDITV
-898 HSGDT
+898 
-903 ITLYAI
+903 TLYAI
-909 YKDIG
+909 YAKKQTI
-914 TVTVEFAGND
+914 TVEFQGNNPQWG
-924 ANGGSVDV
+924 AVTNQS
-932 HEGSFS
+932 GSF
-938 ETNGTL
+938 TVTD
-944 SGKEVQ
+944 
-950 SVATAKPGYHFT
+950 SVAGGDVTSTAEPSPGYHFVEWT
-962 GWKCEINENKTETET
+962 KGGERVSTDQT
-977 LTVTLGQVQTL
+977 LTVRSSDFTEGQAGHTFVYVA
-988 FKEHPN
+988 H
-994 QRVFRFTA
+994 
-1002 QFEPNS
+1002 FEPNR
-1008 FKVQFNQNTTDTVTG
+1008 FTVQFDQNTTDTVQG
-1023 TMTSQTFQ
+1023 SMDKQTFQYADQ

-1055 SEEADGTGTSYADK
+1055 SETSGKQGVVYADQ
-1069 AKFLGVT
+1069 AKFQGVT
-1076 HYQGK
+1076 YYKGT
-1081 EITDD
+1081 EIKNNDI
-1086 ATITLYAQWEKLP
+1086 ITLYAQWEKLP

-1198 VFEAQQYTLRFDANG
+1198 VFEAQQYTLHFNANG

-1233 CGFTRAGYGFL
+1233 CGFTRAGYDFL
-1244 GWATAADGKVVY
+1244 GWATAADGNVAY
-1256 HDQQSLSITQN
+1256 HDQQSLSITQD

-1303 PSTLNDTD
+1303 PTTLNDTD

-1340 RLLTDK
+1340 RLLTDE

-1354 RSPYPDVSAGAWYN
+1354 RSPYPDVSAGDWYN

-1503 YDRKSNG
+1503 YDRKSDG

>member
-1 MSTNPLPKRLL
+1 MSANPLPKRLL

-27 SALATGD
+27 SALAEGD
-34 SDSDPNTVDNAI
+34 PSSDPNTNTADNAI
-46 VNGSFEQF
+46 LNGSFEQPG
-54 EQLDQETGTAP
+54 QTDKAP
-65 QLKAEKVPGWS
+65 QLNYVPGWS

-81 RLIEFG
+81 HLIEFG
-87 VNIGT
+87 VNTQT

-115 ADETSTLYQNVST
+115 ADEVSTLYQNVST
-128 VGGHIYEWGLSH
+128 VDGHIYEWGLSH
-140 RGRMGTD
+140 RGRAGTD
-147 TMALIIGPKQ
+147 TMALIIGPQ
-157 ANAPAKPDEDEN
+157 QTNAPAKPNEN

-184 AQTLGVTVPTDGC
+184 AQTLGVTVPRDGC

-207 FDENGGFLNNP
+207 FDKNGGFLNNP

-241 ATGNRSWGNYGTHN
+241 ATGNQSWGSYGTHN

-272 TVPVGQNE
+272 TVPAGQKK
-280 TTFAFCSYAGAT
+280 TTFAFCSYSSSGSGGLT
-292 SDKTLGNLLDNITFS
+292 VGNLLDNITFS

-322 TVSAEIQGTTKTVS
+322 TVSAEIQGATKTEA
-336 FSDKNAISVPVR
+336 FSDSNAINVPVR
-348 NNRQMILTAPAT
+348 NNREMTLTAPAT
-360 ADSGVTTFVGAYIT
+360 AASGATFVGAYIT
-374 QHSTDGSSTK
+374 RHSTDGSSTK

-462 QKNGWVFDG
+462 QKNGWVFAG
-471 WLLARAGAEERV
+471 WLLARAGNRGLV
-483 LPEVHTV
+483 LPEEHKV
-490 SYANGVFT
+490 SYDAEKHTFT
-498 FTYKNGTETK
+498 FAYADGDKTTTETLNAN
-508 ETRITTDGVALL
+508 GVALL

-539 TDTDACGTIT
+539 KDDKACGTIT
-549 KDDSDA
+549 KDDSSD
-555 SVKTYNAATG
+555 SVETYDAATG
-565 EKVTVTAKAN
+565 EQVTVIAKAN
-575 SGYAFLGWYRTID
+575 EGYAFLGWYRTID
-588 GQLQLVSKEQTY
+588 GQLQLVSQEKTY
-600 TYTVGKQGVQTVYAR
+600 AYTVGRQGVQTVYAR
-615 FAQTYTITYTWDE
+615 FAKTYTITYAWDA
-628 SDNKPTDQIAPAPG
+628 SNSPTDQTIPETG
-642 TATEGTTYPL
+642 TATAGTTYPL
-652 SVPQQTTVSATVN
+652 SQAFVTGQTTC
-665 DVPGHWLFQGWKEQ
+665 PGIQNNIPGNWVFQGWKKDGQ
-679 GGTGYLGQE
+679 GEVLGAE
-688 IANVTRNYILVGSW
+688 IANVKENMHLVGSW
-702 DFIPNAQYDLSY
+702 SFIPNNQYRLTY
-714 SMGDTEHCWI
+714 NVGDHTTNWI
-724 PSGGLGSIPSSRH
+724 PSGLGEVVQANPLH
-737 YAGDTVTS
+737 YYQENVTS
-745 AAAPTIPEKEKTILV
+745 AAAPTIPAAEETILV
-760 AKGTTFQGTWKFQGW
+760 ANGTTFQGTWTFQGW
-775 KRSDNNQI
+775 KRSDTGEI
-783 VNAEADFTMPNQNL
+783 VPAKEKFSMPNQNL
-797 TLTAQWEFTPNVYTV
+797 TLTAQWKFTPNVYKVEYNLNGGTGTV
-812 QYDLNNDSSTEE
+812 PAAHTSYEYTELN
-824 PPAGHDS
+824 
-831 YTYPEIEG
+831 G
-839 KTGVDT
+839 KDGAE
-845 SKSGIPFGA
+845 KPGGIPFGA
-854 SLTVQNFTG
+854 SLTVQDFTG
-863 TAPDGKYFAGWG
+863 AAPDGKKYFAGWG
-875 LARDATALYEPG
+875 LTKDGQVAYEPG
-887 QSVNNKSLEVE
+887 QDVSNASLHITANGTTV
-898 HSGDT
+898 
-903 ITLYAI
+903 TLYAI
-909 YKDIG
+909 YADKQTI
-914 TVTVEFAGND
+914 TVEFRGNNPQWG
-924 ANGGSVDV
+924 AVTTRS
-932 HEGSFS
+932 GSFTVTKNVTGDDITS
-938 ETNGTL
+938 
-944 SGKEVQ
+944 
-950 SVATAKPGYHFT
+950 TAEPSPGYHFVKWT
-962 GWKCEINENKTETET
+962 KDGA
-977 LTVTLGQVQTL
+977 QVSTKPELIISAKQFNNTQAGHT
-988 FKEHPN
+988 F
-994 QRVFRFTA
+994 VYVA

-1008 FKVQFNQNTTDTVTG
+1008 FTVQYNANG
-1023 TMTSQTFQ
+1023 GEGRMENQTFQ
-1031 YAEAGDAYLNPN
+1031 YAGTENVYLNPN
-1043 AFVRPGYRFLGW
+1043 AFVHPGYRFLGW
-1055 SEEADGTGTSYADK
+1055 SETSGDQAVVYADQ
-1069 AKFLGVT
+1069 AKFQGVT
-1076 HYQGK
+1076 HYQGN
-1081 EITDD
+1081 EIKDD
-1086 ATITLYAQWEKLP
+1086 DTITLYAQWEKLP

-1109 EDLGTVTLNTAQAK
+1109 EDLGTVRLNTAQTE
-1123 EPSEEELAP
+1123 EPSEEDLVP

-1137 VSETGSPDHQVHSFQ
+1137 VSETGSPDRQVHTFQ
-1152 GATAQPKDGCTFK
+1152 GATAQPKDGCIFK
-1165 GWYDQNK
+1165 GWYDQQK
-1172 NQCST
+1172 NLCFT

-1198 VFEAQQYTLRFDANG
+1198 VFEAQQYTLRFNANG

-1233 CGFTRAGYGFL
+1233 CGFTRAGYDFL
-1244 GWATAADGKVVY
+1244 GWATAADGGVVY
-1256 HDQQSLSITQN
+1256 HDQQSLSITQD

-1291 SGGTQ
+1291 SGTQ

-1303 PSTLNDTD
+1303 PTTLNYTD

-1354 RSPYPDVSAGAWYN
+1354 RSPYPDVSAGDWYN

-1503 YDRKSNG
+1503 YDRKSDG
-1510 YETQTKILPPRD
+1510 YETQTKLLPPRD

>member
-1 MSTNPLPKRLL
+1 MSANPLPKRLL

-27 SALATGD
+27 SALAAEA
-34 SDSDPNTVDNAI
+34 SNNPNKADNAI
-46 VNGSFEQF
+46 VNGSFE
-54 EQLDQETGTAP
+54 EPAQETMLAP
-65 QLKAEKVPGWS
+65 QLEAQKVSGWS

-81 RLIEFG
+81 DKIEFG
-87 VNIGT
+87 VNT
-92 SSAPQLSGNDK
+92 KTDSAPQLSGNDK
-103 SIPDGNQFAELN
+103 SIPHGKQFAELN
-115 ADETSTLYQNVST
+115 ANQVSTLYQNVST

-140 RGRMGTD
+140 RGRAGTD

-157 ANAPAKPDEDEN
+157 AKDPAKPDPN

-178 DWVQRN
+178 DWVKRN
-184 AQTLGVTVPTDGC
+184 AETLGVTVPRDGC

-207 FDENGGFLNNP
+207 FDEHGGFLNNP
-218 GSESPFSTA
+218 GNESPFSTA

-241 ATGNRSWGNYGTHN
+241 ATGYQSWGSYGTHDPT
-255 RNYNPL
+255 YNPL

-272 TVPVGQNE
+272 TVPARQTE
-280 TTFAFCSYAGAT
+280 TTFAFCSYSSSGSGGLT
-292 SDKTLGNLLDNITFS
+292 VGNLLDNITFS
-307 LYHNVTFTTTAGGEG
+307 LYHNVTFTTTAGGQG
-322 TVSAEIQGTTKTVS
+322 TVGAEIQGTTQTVD
-336 FSDKNAISVPVR
+336 FSDKNAIDVPVR
-348 NNRQMILTAPAT
+348 HNREMTLTAPAT

-374 QHSTDGSSTK
+374 RHSTDGSSTK
-384 FVDKSE
+384 FVDKSQ
-390 WRANGTSYTYTGTV
+390 WQRRQNGTSYTYTGKV

-462 QKNGWVFDG
+462 QKNGWVFAG
-471 WLLARAGAEERV
+471 WLLARAGNRGLV
-483 LPEVHTV
+483 LPEEHKV
-490 SYANGVFT
+490 SYDAEKHTFT
-498 FTYKNGTETK
+498 FAYADGDKTTTETLNAN
-508 ETRITTDGVALL
+508 GVALL

-539 TDTDACGTIT
+539 TDTDDCGTIT
-549 KDDSDA
+549 TKDGQTA
-555 SVKTYNAATG
+555 NTYNAATG
-565 EKVTVTAKAN
+565 EQVTVTAKAN

-588 GQLQLVSKEQTY
+588 GQLQLVSQDPTY
-600 TYTVGKQGVQTVYAR
+600 VYTVSKQGVQTVYAR
-615 FAQTYTITYTWDE
+615 FAQTYTITYAWDT
-628 SDNKPTDQIAPAPG
+628 SNSPTDQIPEAPEAG

-652 SVPQQTTVSATVN
+652 SQTFVPQQTTVSATVN
-665 DVPGHWLFQGWKEQ
+665 GVPGHWLFQGWKEKD
-679 GGTGYLGQE
+679 GTDYLGQE
-688 IANVTRNYILVGSW
+688 IANVTRNYDLVGSW
-702 DFIPNAQYDLSY
+702 SFIPNNRYRLTY
-714 SMGDTEHCWI
+714 NVGDHTTNWI
-724 PSGGLGSIPSSRH
+724 PSGLGAVVQSNPLH
-737 YAGDTVTS
+737 YYQEKVTS
-745 AAAPTIPEKEKTILV
+745 AAAPTIPAAENTIL
-760 AKGTTFQGTWKFQGW
+760 AANGTTFQGTWTFQGW
-775 KRSDNNQI
+775 KRSDNDKI
-783 VNAEADFTMPNQNL
+783 VNEKAEFTMPNHDL
-797 TLTAQWEFTPNVYTV
+797 TLTAQWTFKPNTYKVEYNLNDGTGTVPEAHTSYAYTE
-812 QYDLNNDSSTEE
+812 LN
-824 PPAGHDS
+824 
-831 YTYPEIEG
+831 G
-839 KTGVDT
+839 KDGAEKPD
-845 SKSGIPFGA
+845 GIPFGA
-854 SLTVQNFTG
+854 SLIVQNFTG
-863 TAPDGKYFAGWG
+863 TAPNGKYFAGWG
-875 LARDATALYEPG
+875 LQRDANALYEPG
-887 QSVNNKSLEVE
+887 QRVNNKSLEVKN
-898 HSGDT
+898 SGDT

-924 ANGGSVDV
+924 ANRGSVDV
-932 HEGSFS
+932 RQGSFS
-938 ETNGTL
+938 EIEGTL
-944 SGKEVQ
+944 SGNTVK

-962 GWKCEINENKTETET
+962 GWKCETREDTTSTGT
-977 LTVTLGQVQTL
+977 LYEVTADQVQTL
-988 FKEHPN
+988 FNAHPN

-1008 FKVQFNQNTTDTVTG
+1008 FTVQYNANGGEG
-1023 TMTSQTFQ
+1023 TMENQTFQ
-1031 YAEAGDAYLNPN
+1031 YAGTKNVYLNQN

-1055 SEEADGTGTSYADK
+1055 SETSGKQDVVYADK
-1069 AKFLGVT
+1069 AKFLGVPAND
-1076 HYQGK
+1076 G
-1081 EITDD
+1081 
-1086 ATITLYAQWEKLP
+1086 ATVTLYAQWQAYSSV
-1099 DITIDYTPFP
+1099 TIRYTAFP
-1109 EDLGTVTLNTAQAK
+1109 NDLGTVVLNKEGQTASAAT
-1123 EPSEEELAP
+1123 E
-1132 QSIYT
+1132 
-1137 VSETGSPDHQVHSFQ
+1137 ETGSPDPALEAIV
-1152 GATAQPKDGCTFK
+1152 GATATAAQGSVFE
-1165 GWYDQNK
+1165 GWYDQHGTRL
-1172 NQCST
+1172 ST
-1177 AQSFVPQ
+1177 DLQYKPTPVN
-1184 AGTDNLYQSGSYVA
+1184 DLYEGGSYVA
-1198 VFEAQQYTLRFDANG
+1198 HFHAQQYTLRFNANG

-1223 THGQDQSLTK
+1223 THGQDRSLTK
-1233 CGFTRAGYGFL
+1233 CGFTRSGYAFL
-1244 GWATAADGKVVY
+1244 GWATAENGNVAY
-1256 HDQQSLSITQN
+1256 HDQQSLSITQD

-1291 SGGTQ
+1291 GTQ

-1303 PSTLNDTD
+1303 PTTLNDTD

-1340 RLLTDK
+1340 RLLTDE

-1368 KAIATLS
+1368 KAVATLS

-1413 DTPFTDLTGCWAADE
+1413 GTPFTDLTGCWAADE

-1503 YDRKSNG
+1503 YDRKSDG
-1510 YETQTKILPPRD
+1510 YETQTKLLPPRD

>member
-1 MSTNPLPKRLL
+1 MSANPLPKRLL

-34 SDSDPNTVDNAI
+34 SSSDPDRVDNAI
-46 VNGSFEQF
+46 VNGSFE
-54 EQLDQETGTAP
+54 EPARTDKNAP
-65 QLKAEKVPGWS
+65 QLEADDVPGWS

-81 RLIEFG
+81 DKIEFG
-87 VNIGT
+87 VNT
-92 SSAPQLSGNDK
+92 KTDSAPQLSGNDK
-103 SIPDGNQFAELN
+103 SIPHGKQFAELN
-115 ADETSTLYQNVST
+115 ANQVSTLYQNVST

-140 RGRMGTD
+140 RGRAGTD

-157 ANAPAKPDEDEN
+157 AKDPAKPDPN

-178 DWVQRN
+178 DWVKRN
-184 AQTLGVTVPTDGC
+184 AETLGVTVPRDGC

-207 FDENGGFLNNP
+207 FDEHGGFLNNP
-218 GSESPFSTA
+218 GNESPFSTA

-241 ATGNRSWGNYGTHN
+241 ATGYQSWGSYGTHN
-255 RNYNPL
+255 SAYNPL
-261 KGIGGGIGCSY
+261 QGIGGGIGCSY
-272 TVPVGQNE
+272 TVPVGQGK
-280 TTFAFCSYAGAT
+280 TTFAFCSYSSSGSGGLT
-292 SDKTLGNLLDNITFS
+292 VGNLLDNITFS
-307 LYHNVTFTTTAGGEG
+307 LYHNVTFTTTAGGQG
-322 TVSAEIQGTTKTVS
+322 TVGAEIQGTTQTVD
-336 FSDKNAISVPVR
+336 FSDKNAIDVPVR
-348 NNRQMILTAPAT
+348 NNRQMTLTAPAT
-360 ADSGVTTFVGAYIT
+360 VDSKATFVGAYIT
-374 QHSTDGSSTK
+374 KHSTDASSTE

-390 WRANGTSYTYTGTV
+390 WRANGTTYTYTGTV
-404 TAPTDVVLVFVRSPA
+404 TAPTDVVLVFVQSPA

-427 DKYVHTPDAKEP
+427 DRYVHTPGAQEP

-445 AADTKRTEYTSH
+445 AADTKRTEYTSQ

-462 QKNGWVFDG
+462 KKKGWVFDG
-471 WLLARAGAEERV
+471 WLLARAEDGGRV
-483 LPEVHTV
+483 LPAKHTV
-490 SYANGVFT
+490 SYDAEKHTFT
-498 FTYKNGTETK
+498 FAYADGNKTPTETLNA
-508 ETRITTDGVALL
+508 DGVALL
-520 AQWKWQQ
+520 AQWRWQQ
-527 TFQTQLQQGDTV
+527 TFQTQLQQGNTV
-539 TDTDACGTIT
+539 TNDKACGTIT
-549 KDDSDA
+549 KNGQTAD
-555 SVKTYNAATG
+555 TYNAATG
-565 EKVTVTAKAN
+565 EQVTVTANAN
-575 SGYAFLGWYRTID
+575 EGYAFLGWYRTID
-588 GQLQLVSKEQTY
+588 GQLQLVSKNQIY
-600 TYTVGKQGVQTVYAR
+600 AYNVGRQGVQTVYAR
-615 FAQTYTITYTWDE
+615 FAKTYTITYAWDE
-628 SDNKPTDQIAPAPG
+628 SNSPTDQTIPKAG
-642 TATEGTTYPL
+642 TATAGTTYPL
-652 SVPQQTTVSATVN
+652 PQTFVRGQTTC
-665 DVPGHWLFQGWKEQ
+665 PGSQNNIPGNWVFQGWKRDGQ
-679 GGTGYLGQE
+679 GEVLGAE
-688 IANVTRNYILVGSW
+688 IAHVKEDMHLVGSW

-724 PSGGLGSIPSSRH
+724 PSGGLGSIPSSEH
-737 YAGDTVTS
+737 YAEASVTS
-745 AAAPTIPEKEKTILV
+745 AAAPTIPAEEETILATNKTI
-760 AKGTTFQGTWKFQGW
+760 FQGTWEFQGW
-775 KRSDNNQI
+775 KRSDTGKI
-783 VNAEADFTMPNQNL
+783 VPAEEKLSMPNQNL
-797 TLTAQWEFTPNVYTV
+797 TLTAQWKFKPNVYTV
-812 QYDLNNDSSTEE
+812 QYDLTEGSGTV
-824 PPAGHDS
+824 PAAHTS
-831 YTYPEIEG
+831 YEYTELNG
-839 KTGVDT
+839 KNGAE
-845 SKSGIPFGA
+845 KPNGIPFGA

-863 TAPDGKYFAGWG
+863 TPPKGRYFAGWG
-875 LARDATALYEPG
+875 LHRDAKALYEPG
-887 QSVNNKSLEVE
+887 QSVNNESLKVTT
-898 HSGDT
+898 SGDT

-909 YKDIG
+909 YKEIG

-924 ANGGSVDV
+924 ANRGSVDV
-932 HEGSFS
+932 REGSFS
-938 ETNGTL
+938 EIKGTL
-944 SGKEVQ
+944 SGEAVQ

-977 LTVTLGQVQTL
+977 LTVTLDQVQKL
-988 FKEHPN
+988 FTENQN

-1008 FKVQFNQNTTDTVTG
+1008 FTVQYNANGGKG
-1023 TMTSQTFQ
+1023 TMDDQTFQ
-1031 YAEAGDAYLNPN
+1031 YAGAGDAYLNPN
-1043 AFVRPGYRFLGW
+1043 AFVCPGYRFLGW
-1055 SEEADGTGTSYADK
+1055 SETEDGKGTSYADK
-1069 AKFLGVT
+1069 AKFQGVT

-1081 EITDD
+1081 EIKDD
-1086 ATITLYAQWEKLP
+1086 DTITLYARWEKLP
-1099 DITIDYTPFP
+1099 EITIDYTPFP
-1109 EDLGTVTLNTAQAK
+1109 EDLGTVKLNTAQAG
-1123 EPSEEELAP
+1123 EASEENLVP

-1137 VSETGSPDHQVHSFQ
+1137 VSETGSPDHQVHTFQ
-1152 GATAQPKDGCTFK
+1152 GATAEPKTGCTFK
-1165 GWYDQNK
+1165 GWYDQEK
-1172 NQCST
+1172 HQCSKDLR
-1177 AQSFVPQ
+1177 FVPQ

-1198 VFEAQQYTLRFDANG
+1198 VFEAQKYTLHFNANG

-1223 THGQDQSLTK
+1223 THGQDRSLTK

-1244 GWATAADGKVVY
+1244 GWATAADGGVVY
-1256 HDQQSLSITQN
+1256 HDQQSLSITKN

-1291 SGGTQ
+1291 GTQ

-1303 PSTLNDTD
+1303 PTTLNDTD

-1354 RSPYPDVSAGAWYN
+1354 RSPYPDVSAGDWYN
-1368 KAIATLS
+1368 KAVATLS

-1510 YETQTKILPPRD
+1510 YETQTKLLPPRD

>member
-255 RNYNPL
+255 SNYNPL
-261 KGIGGGIGCSY
+261 QGIGGGIGCSY

-374 QHSTDGSSTK
+374 QHRTDGSFTE
-384 FVDKSE
+384 FVDKSK
-390 WRANGTSYTYTGTV
+390 WKLNGTTYTYTGTV
-404 TAPTDVVLVFVRSPA
+404 TAPTDVVLVFVQSPA

-427 DKYVHTPDAKEP
+427 DRYVHTPGAKEP

-445 AADTKRTEYTSH
+445 AADTKPYTSH
-457 AATAS
+457 EATAS
-462 QKNGWVFDG
+462 KKNGWVFDG
-471 WLLARAGAEERV
+471 WLLARAGNEGRV
-483 LPEVHTV
+483 LPAKHTV
-490 SYANGVFT
+490 SYDNGTFT
-498 FTYKNGTETK
+498 FTDETGQK
-508 ETRITTDGVALL
+508 RAEIKANGVALL
-520 AQWKWQQ
+520 AQWRWQQ

-539 TDTDACGTIT
+539 KEDKACGTIT
-549 KDDSDA
+549 KNGQTAD
-555 SVKTYNAATG
+555 TYNAATG
-565 EKVTVTAKAN
+565 EEVTVTANAKP
-575 SGYAFLGWYRTID
+575 GYAFLGWYRTID
-588 GQLQLVSKEQTY
+588 GQLQLVSQEQTY
-600 TYTVGKQGVQTVYAR
+600 AYTVGKQGVQTVYAR
-615 FAQTYTITYTWDE
+615 FAKTYTITYAWDA
-628 SDNKPTDQIAPAPG
+628 SNSPTDQIPEAPEAG

-652 SVPQQTTVSATVN
+652 SQTFVPQQTTVSATVN
-665 DVPGHWLFQGWKEQ
+665 GVPGHWLFQGWKEQ
-679 GGTGYLGQE
+679 GGTDYLGQE
-688 IANVTRNYILVGSW
+688 IANVTRNYDLVGSW
-702 DFIPNAQYDLSY
+702 SFIPNNRYRLTY
-714 SMGDTEHCWI
+714 NVGDHTTNWI
-724 PSGGLGSIPSSRH
+724 PSGLGAVVQSNPLH
-737 YAGDTVTS
+737 YYQEKVTS
-745 AAAPTIPEKEKTILV
+745 AAAPTIPAAENTIL
-760 AKGTTFQGTWKFQGW
+760 AANGTTFQGTWTFQGW
-775 KRSDNNQI
+775 KRSDNDKI
-783 VNAEADFTMPNQNL
+783 VNEKAEFTMPNHDL
-797 TLTAQWEFTPNVYTV
+797 TLTAQWTFKPNTYKVEYNLNDGTGTVPEAHTSYEYTE
-812 QYDLNNDSSTEE
+812 LN
-824 PPAGHDS
+824 
-831 YTYPEIEG
+831 G
-839 KTGVDT
+839 KDGAE
-845 SKSGIPFGA
+845 KPSGIPFGA
-854 SLTVQNFTG
+854 SLIVQNFTG
-863 TAPDGKYFAGWG
+863 TAPDGTYFAGWG
-875 LARDATALYEPG
+875 RTPDGPVAYEPG
-887 QSVNNKSLEVE
+887 EDVSNASLGITEKNATV
-898 HSGDT
+898 
-903 ITLYAI
+903 TLYAI
-909 YKDIG
+909 YAEEQTI
-914 TVTVEFAGND
+914 TVEFQGNNPQWG
-924 ANGGSVDV
+924 AVTTRS
-932 HEGSFS
+932 GSF
-938 ETNGTL
+938 TVTD
-944 SGKEVQ
+944 
-950 SVATAKPGYHFT
+950 SVAEKTVTSKAEPSPGYHFVEWT
-962 GWKCEINENKTETET
+962 KGGERVSTDQT
-977 LTVTLGQVQTL
+977 LTVRSSDFTEGQAGQT
-988 FKEHPN
+988 FVYVAH
-994 QRVFRFTA
+994 
-1002 QFEPNS
+1002 FEPNR
-1008 FKVQFNQNTTDTVTG
+1008 FTVHFDQNTEDTVKG
-1023 TMTSQTFQ
+1023 TMADQKFQ
-1031 YAEAGDAYLNPN
+1031 YAEAENAYLRPN

-1055 SEEADGTGTSYADK
+1055 SETSGEQVNVVYADQ
-1069 AKFLGVT
+1069 AKFLGVPADN
-1076 HYQGK
+1076 GA
-1081 EITDD
+1081 IVN
-1086 ATITLYAQWEKLP
+1086 LYAQWQAYSSV
-1099 DITIDYTPFP
+1099 TIRYTAFP
-1109 EDLGTVTLNTAQAK
+1109 NDLGTVVLNKEGQTASAAT
-1123 EPSEEELAP
+1123 E
-1132 QSIYT
+1132 
-1137 VSETGSPDHQVHSFQ
+1137 ETGSPDPALEAIV
-1152 GATAQPKDGCTFK
+1152 GATATAAQGSVFE
-1165 GWYDQNK
+1165 GWYDQHGTRL
-1172 NQCST
+1172 ST
-1177 AQSFVPQ
+1177 DLQYKPTPVN
-1184 AGTDNLYQSGSYVA
+1184 DLYEGGSYVA
-1198 VFEAQQYTLRFDANG
+1198 HFHAQQYTLRFNANG

-1223 THGQDQSLTK
+1223 THGQDRSLTK
-1233 CGFTRAGYGFL
+1233 CGFTRSGYAFL
-1244 GWATAADGKVVY
+1244 GWAMAADGKVAY
-1256 HDQQSLSITQN
+1256 HDQQSLSITQD

-1282 SGGGHHNSG
+1282 SGGDHHN

-1303 PSTLNDTD
+1303 PTTLNDTD

-1354 RSPYPDVSAGAWYN
+1354 RSPYPDVSAGDWYN

-1503 YDRKSNG
+1503 YDRKSDG

>member
-27 SALATGD
+27 SALAEGD
-34 SDSDPNTVDNAI
+34 PSSDPNTNTADNAI
-46 VNGSFEQF
+46 LNGSFEQPG
-54 EQLDQETGTAP
+54 QTDKAP
-65 QLKAEKVPGWS
+65 QLDDVPGWS

-81 RLIEFG
+81 HLIEFG
-87 VNIGT
+87 VNTQT

-115 ADETSTLYQNVST
+115 ADEVSTLYQNVST
-128 VGGHIYEWGLSH
+128 VDGHIYEWGLSH

-157 ANAPAKPDEDEN
+157 DNAPAKPDKNEI
-169 GQDQFMRLT
+169 GQDQIMRLT
-178 DWVQRN
+178 DWVKIN
-184 AQTLGVTVPTDGC
+184 AATLGVTVPTDGC

-207 FDENGGFLNNP
+207 FDENGGFLNNT

-241 ATGNRSWGNYGTHN
+241 ATGNQSWGSYGTHN

-272 TVPVGQNE
+272 TVPAGQNE

-292 SDKTLGNLLDNITFS
+292 SNKTLGNLLDNITFS
-307 LYHNVTFTTTAGGEG
+307 LYHNVTYTTTAGGQG
-322 TVSAEIQGTTKTVS
+322 TVGAEIQGTTKTVD
-336 FSDKNAISVPVR
+336 FSDKNAIDVPVR
-348 NNRQMILTAPAT
+348 NNRQMTLTAPAT
-360 ADSGVTTFVGAYIT
+360 AASGATFVGAYIT
-374 QHSTDGSSTK
+374 QHSTSGSSTE

-390 WRANGTSYTYTGTV
+390 WTPNGTNYTYTGTV
-404 TAPTDVVLVFVRSPA
+404 IAPTDVVLVFVRSPA

-462 QKNGWVFDG
+462 RQTGWVFAG
-471 WLLARAGAEERV
+471 WLLARAGNGRV
-483 LPEVHTV
+483 LPAEHKV
-490 SYANGVFT
+490 SYDAETHTFT
-498 FTYKNGTETK
+498 FAYADGEKTTTETLNAN
-508 ETRITTDGVALL
+508 GVALL

-539 TDTDACGTIT
+539 KDDKACGTIT
-549 KDDSDA
+549 KDDSSDP
-555 SVKTYNAATG
+555 VETYDAATG
-565 EKVTVTAKAN
+565 ERVTVTATAN

-588 GQLQLVSKEQTY
+588 GQLQLVSQEQTY
-600 TYTVGKQGVQTVYAR
+600 TYTVGKQSVQTVYAR
-615 FAQTYTITYTWDE
+615 FAKTYTITYTWDE

-665 DVPGHWLFQGWKEQ
+665 GVPGHWLFQGWKEQ
-679 GGTGYLGQE
+679 GGTEYLGQE
-688 IANVTRNYILVGSW
+688 IANVTRNYALVGSW
-702 DFIPNAQYDLSY
+702 SFIPNNRYRLTYDV
-714 SMGDTEHCWI
+714 GNHNTNWI
-724 PSGGLGSIPSSRH
+724 PSGLGAVVQSNPLH
-737 YAGDTVTS
+737 YYQENVIS
-745 AAAPTIPEKEKTILV
+745 AEAPTIPEKEKTILV
-760 AKGTTFQGTWKFQGW
+760 ANGTTFQGTWTFQGW
-775 KRSDNNQI
+775 KRSDTGNP
-783 VNAEADFTMPNQNL
+783 AGTSFTMPNHDL
-797 TLTAQWEFTPNVYTV
+797 TLTAQWKFTPNVYTV
-812 QYDLNNDSSTEE
+812 KYDLNKGTGTAPAPHTSYEYTELN
-824 PPAGHDS
+824 
-831 YTYPEIEG
+831 G
-839 KTGVDT
+839 KDGAETP
-845 SKSGIPFGA
+845 SGIPFGA
-854 SLTVQNFTG
+854 LVQLKDFPGRAPTG
-863 TAPDGKYFAGWG
+863 QYFAGWG
-875 LARDATALYEPG
+875 LTEKGPVAYEPG
-887 QSVNNKSLEVE
+887 ERVNNESLEVE

-909 YKDIG
+909 YKNIG
-914 TVTVEFAGND
+914 TVTVEFAEND
-924 ANGGSVDV
+924 ANRGSVDV
-932 HEGSFS
+932 RQGSFS
-938 ETNGTL
+938 EINGTL
-944 SGKEVQ
+944 SGGAVQ

-962 GWKCEINENKTETET
+962 GWKCETREATTSTGT
-977 LTVTLGQVQTL
+977 LYEVTADQVQTL
-988 FKEHPN
+988 FNAHPN

-1002 QFEPNS
+1002 QFEPNR
-1008 FKVQFNQNTTDTVTG
+1008 FKVEFNKNTTDTVTG
-1023 TMTSQTFQ
+1023 KMDDQTFQ

-1055 SEEADGTGTSYADK
+1055 SETEDGKGTSYADK
-1069 AKFLGVT
+1069 AKFLGVPAND
-1076 HYQGK
+1076 GA
-1081 EITDD
+1081 IV
-1086 ATITLYAQWEKLP
+1086 TLYAQWQAYSP
-1099 DITIDYTPFP
+1099 VTIRYTAVPNN
-1109 EDLGTVTLNTAQAK
+1109 LGTVVLNKESQTASAAT
-1123 EPSEEELAP
+1123 E
-1132 QSIYT
+1132 
-1137 VSETGSPDHQVHSFQ
+1137 ETGSPDPARQEIV
-1152 GATAQPKDGCTFK
+1152 GATAATAQDSVFE
-1165 GWYDQNK
+1165 GWYDQNGK
-1172 NQCST
+1172 RLSMERRYEPT
-1177 AQSFVPQ
+1177 TVK
-1184 AGTDNLYQSGSYVA
+1184 GLYEGGSYVA
-1198 VFEAQQYTLRFDANG
+1198 YFHAKQYTLHFDANG

-1233 CGFTRAGYGFL
+1233 CGFTRAGYDFL
-1244 GWATAADGKVVY
+1244 GWATAADGNVAY
-1256 HDQQSLSITQN
+1256 HDQQSLSITQD

-1303 PSTLNDTD
+1303 PTTLNDTD

-1340 RLLTDK
+1340 RLLTDE

-1368 KAIATLS
+1368 KAVATLS

-1413 DTPFTDLTGCWAADE
+1413 DTPFTDLTGCCAADE

-1503 YDRKSNG
+1503 YDRKSDG
-1510 YETQTKILPPRD
+1510 YETQTKLLPPRD

>member
-1 MSTNPLPKRLL
+1 MSANPLPKRLL

-27 SALATGD
+27 SAMAAGAPSND
-34 SDSDPNTVDNAI
+34 SSSDPNTVDNAI
-46 VNGSFEQF
+46 VNGSFEKPAQTS
-54 EQLDQETGTAP
+54 ELAP
-65 QLKAEKVPGWS
+65 QLNATTVPGWS

-81 RLIEFG
+81 HLIEFG
-87 VNIGT
+87 VNIGR
-92 SSAPQLSGNDK
+92 SSAPQLWGTDR

-140 RGRMGTD
+140 RGRAGTD

-157 ANAPAKPDEDEN
+157 AKDPAKPDKNEN

-184 AQTLGVTVPTDGC
+184 ALTLGVTVPRDGC

-241 ATGNRSWGNYGTHN
+241 ATGNQSWGSYGTHN
-255 RNYNPL
+255 SNYNPL

-307 LYHNVTFTTTAGGEG
+307 LYHNVTFTTTAGGQG
-322 TVSAEIQGTTKTVS
+322 TVSAEIQGTTKTVD
-336 FSDKNAISVPVR
+336 FSDKNAINVPVR
-348 NNRQMILTAPAT
+348 NNRQMTITAPAT
-360 ADSGVTTFVGAYIT
+360 AASGATFVGAYIT
-374 QHSTDGSSTK
+374 RHSTDGSSTE
-384 FVDKSE
+384 FVDKSD
-390 WRANGTSYTYTGTV
+390 TSRWTLNKTTDTYTYTGTV

-445 AADTKRTEYTSH
+445 ATDTGPYTSH
-457 AATAS
+457 EAIAS
-462 QKNGWVFDG
+462 QKTGWVFAG
-471 WLLARAGAEERV
+471 WLLARAGNGLV
-483 LPEVHTV
+483 LPAKHTV
-490 SYANGVFT
+490 SYANGT
-498 FTYKNGTETK
+498 FTDETGQ
-508 ETRITTDGVALL
+508 TRAEIEADGVALL
-520 AQWKWQQ
+520 AQWRWRQ

-539 TDTDACGTIT
+539 KDDKACGTIT
-549 KDDSDA
+549 KDDD
-555 SVKTYNAATG
+555 SVETYNAATG
-565 EKVTVTAKAN
+565 EEVTVTANAKP
-575 SGYAFLGWYRTID
+575 GYAFLGWYRTID
-588 GQLQLVSKEQTY
+588 GQLQLVSQEQTY

-615 FAQTYTITYTWDE
+615 FAKTYTITYTWDE

-665 DVPGHWLFQGWKEQ
+665 GVPGHWLFQGWKEQ
-679 GGTGYLGQE
+679 GGKDYLGQE
-688 IANVTRNYILVGSW
+688 IANVTRNYTLVGSW
-702 DFIPNAQYDLSY
+702 SFIPNNQYRLTYDV
-714 SMGDTEHCWI
+714 GNHNTNWI
-724 PSGGLGSIPSSRH
+724 PSGLGEVVQSNPLH
-737 YAGDTVTS
+737 YYQENVTS
-745 AAAPTIPEKEKTILV
+745 AEAPTIPAAEKTIL
-760 AKGTTFQGTWKFQGW
+760 AANGTKFQGTWEFQGW
-775 KRSDNNQI
+775 KRSDTGET
-783 VNAEADFTMPNQNL
+783 VPVGERSFSMPNHDL
-797 TLTAQWEFTPNVYTV
+797 TLTAQWTFKPNTYKVEYNLNGGTGTAPAAHTSYAYTELNGKDGAKTP
-812 QYDLNNDSSTEE
+812 
-824 PPAGHDS
+824 
-831 YTYPEIEG
+831 
-839 KTGVDT
+839 
-845 SKSGIPFGA
+845 SGIPFGA
-854 SLTVQNFTG
+854 SVQLKGFPG
-863 TAPDGKYFAGWG
+863 TAPSEEKYFAGWG
-875 LARDATALYEPG
+875 LTENGPVAYEPG
-887 QSVNNKSLEVE
+887 QNVSNASL
-898 HSGDT
+898 GITANDT
-903 ITLYAI
+903 TVTLYAI
-909 YKDIG
+909 YAEKQTI
-914 TVTVEFAGND
+914 TVEFQGNNSQWG
-924 ANGGSVDV
+924 AVTTRS
-932 HEGSFS
+932 GSF
-938 ETNGTL
+938 TVTD
-944 SGKEVQ
+944 
-950 SVATAKPGYHFT
+950 SVAGGDVTSTAEPSPGYHFVKWT
-962 GWKCEINENKTETET
+962 KDGEPVSTDQT
-977 LTVTLGQVQTL
+977 LTVHSSD
-988 FKEHPN
+988 FKKEQAGHTF
-994 QRVFRFTA
+994 VYVA
-1002 QFEPNS
+1002 HFEPNS
-1008 FKVQFNQNTTDTVTG
+1008 FTVQYNANGGTG
-1023 TMTSQTFQ
+1023 DMESQTFQ
-1031 YAEAGDAYLNPN
+1031 YAGTKNVYLNQN

-1055 SEEADGTGTSYADK
+1055 SETEDGKGTSYADQ
-1069 AKFLGVT
+1069 AKFLGVPADN
-1076 HYQGK
+1076 G
-1081 EITDD
+1081 
-1086 ATITLYAQWEKLP
+1086 ATVTLYAQWQAYSPVTIRYTAFP
-1099 DITIDYTPFP
+1099 DN
-1109 EDLGTVTLNTAQAK
+1109 LGTVTLNK
-1123 EPSEEELAP
+1123 EGQNASAAT
-1132 QSIYT
+1132 Q
-1137 VSETGSPDHQVHSFQ
+1137 ETGSPDPAREEIV
-1152 GATAQPKDGCTFK
+1152 GATATATTTAAQGSVFE
-1165 GWYDQNK
+1165 GWYDQNGK
-1172 NQCST
+1172 LLST
-1177 AQSFVPQ
+1177 ERRYEPKTVN
-1184 AGTDNLYQSGSYVA
+1184 GLYEGGSYVA
-1198 VFEAQQYTLRFDANG
+1198 YFHAKQYTLHFDANG

-1244 GWATAADGKVVY
+1244 GWATAADGDVVY
-1256 HDQQSLSITQN
+1256 HDQQSLSITQD

-1291 SGGTQ
+1291 GTQ

-1303 PSTLNDTD
+1303 PTTLNDTD

-1368 KAIATLS
+1368 KAVATLS

-1503 YDRKSNG
+1503 YDRKRDG
-1510 YETQTKILPPRD
+1510 YETQTKLLPPRD

>member
-1 MSTNPLPKRLL
+1 MSANPLPKRLL

-27 SALATGD
+27 SALAEGD
-34 SDSDPNTVDNAI
+34 PSSDPNRVDNAI
-46 VNGSFEQF
+46 VNGSFEKPGQTKM
-54 EQLDQETGTAP
+54 LAP
-65 QLKAEKVPGWS
+65 QLEAQTVPGWS
-76 TTATD
+76 TTATGH
-81 RLIEFG
+81 LIEFG
-87 VNIGT
+87 VNIGR
-92 SSAPQLSGNDK
+92 SYAPQLWGSDK
-103 SIPDGNQFAELN
+103 SIPNGNQFAELN
-115 ADETSTLYQNVST
+115 ADEVSTLYQNVST

-140 RGRMGTD
+140 RGREGTD
-147 TMALIIGPKQ
+147 TMALIIGPHQ
-157 ANAPAKPDEDEN
+157 DNAPAKPDKT

-178 DWVQRN
+178 DWVKRN
-184 AQTLGVTVPTDGC
+184 AKTLGVTVPTDGC

-207 FDENGGFLNNP
+207 FDENGGFLNNT

-241 ATGNRSWGNYGTHN
+241 ATGNQSWGSYGTHN

-272 TVPVGQNE
+272 TVPARQTE
-280 TTFAFCSYAGAT
+280 TTFAFCSYSSSGSGGLT
-292 SDKTLGNLLDNITFS
+292 VGNLLDNITFS

-322 TVSAEIQGTTKTVS
+322 TVSAEIQGATQTVD
-336 FSDKNAISVPVR
+336 FSDKNAIDVPVR
-348 NNRQMILTAPAT
+348 NNRQMTLTAPAT
-360 ADSGVTTFVGAYIT
+360 ADSGATFVGAYIT
-374 QHSTDGSSTK
+374 RHSTSGSSTE
-384 FVDKSE
+384 FVDKSNE
-390 WRANGTSYTYTGTV
+390 SKWKLNGTTYTYTGTV

-427 DKYVHTPDAKEP
+427 DKYVHTPTAQEP

-445 AADTKRTEYTSH
+445 AAGTGPYTSH

-462 QKNGWVFDG
+462 QTGWVFAG
-471 WLLARAGAEERV
+471 WLLARAGNGLV
-483 LPEVHTV
+483 LPAVHTV
-490 SYANGVFT
+490 SYANGTFT
-498 FTYKNGTETK
+498 FTDETGQK
-508 ETRITTDGVALL
+508 RAEIEADGVALL

-565 EKVTVTAKAN
+565 EKVTVTANAKPD
-575 SGYAFLGWYRTID
+575 YAFLGWYRTID
-588 GQLQLVSKEQTY
+588 GQLQLVSQEQTY
-600 TYTVGKQGVQTVYAR
+600 AYTVGKQGVQTVYAR
-615 FAQTYTITYTWDE
+615 FAKTYTITYAWDKNN
-628 SDNKPTDQIAPAPG
+628 SPTGQTIPETD
-642 TATEGTTYPL
+642 TATAGTTYPL
-652 SVPQQTTVSATVN
+652 SQAFVPQQTTVSATVN
-665 DVPGHWLFQGWKEQ
+665 GVPGNWVFQGWKKDGKGEV
-679 GGTGYLGQE
+679 LGAE
-688 IANVTRNYILVGSW
+688 IANVQEDMHLVGSW

-724 PSGGLGSIPSSRH
+724 PSGGLGSIASSEH

-745 AAAPTIPEKEKTILV
+745 AAAPTIPAAQNTILV
-760 AKGTTFQGTWKFQGW
+760 ANGTIFQGTWTFQGW
-775 KRSDNNQI
+775 KRSDTGDP
-783 VNAEADFTMPNQNL
+783 AGTSFTMPNHDL
-797 TLTAQWEFTPNVYTV
+797 TLTAQWEFTPNTYKVAYN
-812 QYDLNNDSSTEE
+812 LNNGTEE
-824 PPAGHDS
+824 SLAGHDS

-845 SKSGIPFGA
+845 SKPGIPFGV
-854 SLTVQNFTG
+854 SVQLKDFPG
-863 TAPDGKYFAGWG
+863 RAPTEEKYFAGWG
-875 LARDATALYEPG
+875 LTPDGPVAYEPG
-887 QSVNNKSLEVE
+887 QNVSNANLHVTED
-898 HSGDT
+898 DT
-903 ITLYAI
+903 TVTLYAI
-909 YKDIG
+909 YADVKAITVEFQGNNPQWG
-914 TVTVEFAGND
+914 TVTPQSGSFTVTN
-924 ANGGSVDV
+924 SVD
-932 HEGSFS
+932 
-938 ETNGTL
+938 
-944 SGKEVQ
+944 GKAVTSKAEP
-950 SVATAKPGYHFT
+950 SPGYHFVKWT
-962 GWKCEINENKTETET
+962 KDGEQVSINPE
-977 LTVTLGQVQTL
+977 LTISADKFNTTQAGHTFVYV
-988 FKEHPN
+988 
-994 QRVFRFTA
+994 A
-1002 QFEPNS
+1002 QFEPN
-1008 FKVQFNQNTTDTVTG
+1008 QFTVHFEKNADNVTG
-1023 TMTSQTFQ
+1023 NMANQTFK
-1031 YAEAGDAYLNPN
+1031 YAGTGSAYLNPN

-1055 SEEADGTGTSYADK
+1055 SETSGKQDVVYADK
-1069 AKFLGVT
+1069 AKFLGVPADN
-1076 HYQGK
+1076 GA
-1081 EITDD
+1081 IV
-1086 ATITLYAQWEKLP
+1086 TLYAQWQAYSSV
-1099 DITIDYTPFP
+1099 TIRYTAVPN
-1109 EDLGTVTLNTAQAK
+1109 DLGTVTLNKEDQTASAATQ
-1123 EPSEEELAP
+1123 
-1132 QSIYT
+1132 
-1137 VSETGSPDHQVHSFQ
+1137 ETGSPDPALEEIV
-1152 GATAQPKDGCTFK
+1152 GATATAAQGSVFE
-1165 GWYDQNK
+1165 GWYDQHGTRL
-1172 NQCST
+1172 ST
-1177 AQSFVPQ
+1177 DLQYKPTPVN
-1184 AGTDNLYQSGSYVA
+1184 DLYEGGSYVA
-1198 VFEAQQYTLRFDANG
+1198 HFHAQQYTLRFNANG
-1213 GEGTMGDLTY
+1213 GEGTMEDLTY

-1233 CGFTRAGYGFL
+1233 CGFTRAGYDFL
-1244 GWATAADGKVVY
+1244 GWATAADGNVAY
-1256 HDQQSLSITQN
+1256 HDQQSLSITQD

-1291 SGGTQ
+1291 GTQ
-1296 EKPDETP
+1296 ENPDETP
-1303 PSTLNDTD
+1303 PTTLNDTD

-1354 RSPYPDVSAGAWYN
+1354 RSPYPDVSAGDWYN
-1368 KAIATLS
+1368 KAVATLS

-1503 YDRKSNG
+1503 YDRKSDG

>member
-27 SALATGD
+27 SALAAGD
-34 SDSDPNTVDNAI
+34 PSSDSNTNTADNAI
-46 VNGSFEQF
+46 LNGSFEQPG
-54 EQLDQETGTAP
+54 QTDKAP
-65 QLKAEKVPGWS
+65 QLNYVPGWS

-81 RLIEFG
+81 HLIEFG
-87 VNIGT
+87 VNTQT
-92 SSAPQLSGNDK
+92 SSAPQLWGTDK

-140 RGRMGTD
+140 RGRAGTD
-147 TMALIIGPKQ
+147 TMALIIGPHQ
-157 ANAPAKPDEDEN
+157 DNAPAKPDKT

-178 DWVQRN
+178 DWVKRN
-184 AQTLGVTVPTDGC
+184 AKTLGVTVPTDGC

-218 GSESPFSTA
+218 GNESPFSTA
-227 PSNLYTETWSVWII
+227 PSNLYTEPWSVWII
-241 ATGNRSWGNYGTHN
+241 ATGNQSWGSYGTHN
-255 RNYNPL
+255 SAYDPL

-307 LYHNVTFTTTAGGEG
+307 LYHNVTFTTTAGGQG
-322 TVSAEIQGTTKTVS
+322 TVGAEIQGTIKTVD
-336 FSDKNAISVPVR
+336 FSDKNAINVPVR
-348 NNRQMILTAPAT
+348 NKRQMTLTAPAT
-360 ADSGVTTFVGAYIT
+360 ATSGATFVGAYIT
-374 QHSTDGSSTK
+374 KHSTDASSTE
-384 FVDKSE
+384 FVDKSK
-390 WRANGTSYTYTGTV
+390 WTPNGTNYTYTGIV
-404 TAPTDVVLVFVRSPA
+404 NAPTDVVLVFVQSPA

-427 DKYVHTPDAKEP
+427 DRYVHTLGAKEP

-445 AADTKRTEYTSH
+445 AADTGPYTSH
-457 AATAS
+457 EATAS
-462 QKNGWVFDG
+462 QKKGWVFDG
-471 WLLARAGAEERV
+471 WLLARAEDGERV
-483 LPEVHTV
+483 LPARHTV

-498 FTYKNGTETK
+498 FTYQDGTETK
-508 ETRITTDGVALL
+508 ETPITANGVALL
-520 AQWKWQQ
+520 AQWRWQQ
-527 TFQTQLQQGDTV
+527 TFQTQLQQGNTV
-539 TDTDACGTIT
+539 TNDKACGTIT
-549 KDDSDA
+549 KNGQTA
-555 SVKTYNAATG
+555 ETYNAATG
-565 EKVTVTAKAN
+565 EQVTVTANAN
-575 SGYAFLGWYRTID
+575 EGYAFLGWYRTID
-588 GQLQLVSKEQTY
+588 SQLQLVSQAPIY
-600 TYTVGKQGVQTVYAR
+600 AYTVGKQGVQTVYAR
-615 FAQTYTITYTWDE
+615 FAKTYTITYTWDE
-628 SDNKPTDQIAPAPG
+628 SNSPKDPTVPTLPNPG
-642 TATEGTTYPL
+642 TATAGTTYPL
-652 SVPQQTTVSATVN
+652 PQTFVRGQTTC
-665 DVPGHWLFQGWKEQ
+665 PGSQNNIPGNWVFQGWKKDGAGEV
-679 GGTGYLGQE
+679 LGAE
-688 IANVTRNYILVGSW
+688 IAYVQENMHLVGSW

-745 AAAPTIPEKEKTILV
+745 AAAPTIPAEQNTILA
-760 AKGTTFQGTWKFQGW
+760 AKGTIFQGTWTFQGW
-775 KRSDNNQI
+775 KRSDTGET
-783 VNAEADFTMPNQNL
+783 VSAENSAEKNFSMPNQDL
-797 TLTAQWEFTPNVYTV
+797 TLTAQWKFTPNVYTV
-812 QYDLNNDSSTEE
+812 QYDLNNDSSTED
-824 PPAGHDS
+824 PPAGHDT

-845 SKSGIPFGA
+845 RKRGIPFGA
-854 SLTVQNFTG
+854 SVQLKGFPG
-863 TAPDGKYFAGWG
+863 TAPTEEKYFAGWG
-875 LARDATALYEPG
+875 LKPDGPVAYEPG
-887 QSVNNKSLEVE
+887 QNVSNANLHVTED
-898 HSGDT
+898 DT
-903 ITLYAI
+903 TVTLYAI
-909 YKDIG
+909 YAKKQTITVEFQGNNPQWG
-914 TVTVEFAGND
+914 TVTPR
-924 ANGGSVDV
+924 S
-932 HEGSFS
+932 GSFTVTKNVTGDDITS
-938 ETNGTL
+938 
-944 SGKEVQ
+944 
-950 SVATAKPGYHFT
+950 TAEPSPGYHFVEWT
-962 GWKCEINENKTETET
+962 KGGERVSTDQT
-977 LTVTLGQVQTL
+977 LTVRSSDFTEVQAGQTFVY
-988 FKEHPN
+988 
-994 QRVFRFTA
+994 VA

-1008 FKVQFNQNTTDTVTG
+1008 FTVQYNANGGEG
-1023 TMTSQTFQ
+1023 TMENQTFQ
-1031 YAEAGDAYLNPN
+1031 YAGTGNACLSPN

-1055 SEEADGTGTSYADK
+1055 SEKADGTGTSYADQ
-1069 AKFLGVT
+1069 AKFQGVT
-1076 HYQGK
+1076 HYQGN

-1086 ATITLYAQWEKLP
+1086 ATITLYARWEKLQN
-1099 DITIDYTPFP
+1099 ITIDYTPFP
-1109 EDLGTVTLNTAQAK
+1109 EDLGKVTPNTAQAG
-1123 EPSEEELAP
+1123 EPSEEDLFP

-1137 VSETGSPDHQVHSFQ
+1137 VSETGSPDWRVHKFQ
-1152 GATAQPKDGCTFK
+1152 GATATPEDGCTFK
-1165 GWYDQNK
+1165 GWYDQ
-1172 NQCST
+1172 QEHLLST

-1198 VFEAQQYTLRFDANG
+1198 VFEAQQYTLRFNANG

-1233 CGFTRAGYGFL
+1233 CGFTRAGYDFL
-1244 GWATAADGKVVY
+1244 GWATAANGDVEY
-1256 HDQQSLSITQN
+1256 HDQQSLSITQD

-1282 SGGGHHNSG
+1282 SNGGHHNSG

-1303 PSTLNDTD
+1303 PTTLNDTD

-1503 YDRKSNG
+1503 YDRKSDG